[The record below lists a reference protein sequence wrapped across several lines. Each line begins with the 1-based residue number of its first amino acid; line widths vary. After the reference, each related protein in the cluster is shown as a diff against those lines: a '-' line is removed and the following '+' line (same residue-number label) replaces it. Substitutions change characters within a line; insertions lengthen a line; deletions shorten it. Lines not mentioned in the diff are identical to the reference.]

1 MLGNSDGSIII
12 EVDLNDKDY
21 ESRLK
26 SMEGKTKSFGT
37 QLKSLLS
44 AVGITKAVSAG
55 FNAMKSSIGSAMDR
69 IDTMVQF
76 TRTMT
81 TMTGSSKIAEQAL
94 AKIKETVTGTAYG
107 LDVAA
112 QSCQKFVTSGMSMDK
127 ATGQV
132 KTWADAVAFY
142 GDGTNETYANVT
154 DAIAKMVAQGK
165 VQGDQLDRLTDAGIP
180 AVQLFADAT
189 GQSFSDVREAL
200 SDGSIS
206 SEEFLNVLQD
216 AMEKGTDKFATI
228 DGAAKEAGASW
239 KGTFDNMKAAITRG
253 MVAIIE
259 SIDEVLQ
266 SNGLPTLK
274 EMIADVGKVME
285 KGLNYAAEH
294 LPELI
299 SLIKKLL
306 PVVISVG
313 SAFAAWKITNTVS
326 RASKSISGFFDLMS
340 NGNSL
345 MNTVFIKLGSGSG
358 AFSKLATSAIGA
370 GGGIKGLGSAL
381 VAAAGGPV
389 TLIVAAIAAVVAAF
403 VYFWNT
409 SEEFRQ
415 FWIDLWNGIVEWFSG
430 IIESIV
436 NFFTVTIPEAWESF
450 KTYLQELC
458 SSIVEWFQNAWN
470 SVIAFF
476 TETIPAWI
484 QSVIDWFNQIPYN
497 IGYMVGQIIG
507 HFIQWGID
515 LKNFVTED
523 IPAFI
528 NSVVE
533 WFKSLPG
540 KIWEWLKSAWEKV
553 KTWGSNIY
561 TSARDWVSKTID
573 SVVDW
578 FRSLPGK
585 IWTWLTNAVSKVR
598 DWGSNLWNT
607 GINAAKQLVD
617 SVVQKAKE
625 LPGKMVDIGINLIKG
640 LWEGIGSVKD
650 WILDK
655 ISGFCDGIVD
665 GMLDFF
671 GIHSPSRLLRDLVG
685 KMLPPGIAV
694 GFEMAMPKSTK
705 DILNEVDG
713 MNAELQKQVNASVND
728 IGVPLETNARITQQ
742 QSVVNAFPKTMQL
755 IRNGADR
762 ISLVLENGAEI
773 AHWLA
778 PEMGVE
784 LAELR

>member
-1 MLGNSDGSIII
+1 MATNDGEIII
-12 EVDLNDKDY
+12 ELQLQQDDFEKRLNAI
-21 ESRLK
+21 EH
-26 SMEGKTKSFGT
+26 KTQSFGSSIKRT
-37 QLKSLLS
+37 VAALGLGKI
-44 AVGITKAVSAG
+44 AKDFASAG
-55 FNAMKSSIGSAMDR
+55 ISFNASIEQYQTSFE
-69 IDTMVQF
+69 V
-76 TRTMT
+76 
-81 TMTGSSKIAEQAL
+81 MTGSAE
-94 AKIKETVTGTAYG
+94 
-107 LDVAA
+107 
-112 QSCQKFVTSGMSMDK
+112 K
-127 ATGQV
+127 ATQITQQL
-132 KTWADAVAFY
+132 KQIAANTPFELPQLADTTQLLMNY
-142 GDGTNETYANVT
+142 GFT
-154 DAIAKMVAQGK
+154 
-165 VQGDQLDRLTDAGIP
+165 
-180 AVQLFADAT
+180 AD
-189 GQSFSDVREAL
+189 
-200 SDGSIS
+200 
-206 SEEFLNVLQD
+206 D
-216 AMEKGTDKFATI
+216 AMEKMQMLGDISQGSADKMTRIATAYGQMSSAGKVSLEDVKQMI
-228 DGAAKEAGASW
+228 EAGFNPLQEISKSTGESMASLYDRISD
-239 KGTFDNMKAAITRG
+239 GSLTVDEITASMERSTSAG
-253 MVAIIE
+253 GKYF
-259 SIDEVLQ
+259 Q
-266 SNGLPTLK
+266 SMDKQSQTLNGKISTLK
-274 EMIADVGKVME
+274 DTFNEFAGKAMQGLSDVLSNTVIPALTGVLSHSDEIMAV
-285 KGLNYAAEH
+285 LNA
-294 LPELI
+294 
-299 SLIKKLL
+299 LL
-306 PVVISVG
+306 PVIVAVG
-313 SAFAAWKITNTVS
+313 SAFASWKIVNFIQDIPKMIGSVKTAILGVN
-326 RASKSISGFFDLMS
+326 ADLAA
-340 NGNSL
+340 NP
-345 MNTVFIKLGSGSG
+345 VG
-358 AFSKLATSAIGA
+358 AVVAAI
-370 GGGIKGLGSAL
+370 SAL
-381 VAAAGGPV
+381 VAV
-389 TLIVAAIAAVVAAF
+389 FL
-403 VYFWNT
+403 YLWNT

-415 FWIDLWNGIVEWFSG
+415 FWTDMWNGIVEWFSG

-450 KTYLQELC
+450 KTNLQELC
-458 SSIVEWFQNAWN
+458 SSIVQWFQDAWN

-484 QSVIDWFNQIPYN
+484 QSVIDWFNQLPYN

-671 GIHSPSRLLRDLVG
+671 NIGSPSKLMRDMIG
-685 KMLPPGIAV
+685 KWLPPGIAV
-694 GFEMAMPKSTK
+694 GFELAAPKASKDMTKEAGKMVK
-705 DILNEVDG
+705 DIQGQYDASIGGFTLENQLNV
-713 MNAELQKQVNASVND
+713 AKQA
-728 IGVPLETNARITQQ
+728 TIT
-742 QSVVNAFPKTMQL
+742 NAFPKTMQL
-755 IRNGADR
+755 VRNGVNEFR
-762 ISLVLENGAEI
+762 FVLDNGAEV

>member
-1 MLGNSDGSIII
+1 MATNDGEIII
-12 EVDLNDKDY
+12 ELQLQQDDFEKRLNAI
-21 ESRLK
+21 EH
-26 SMEGKTKSFGT
+26 KTQSFGSSIKRT
-37 QLKSLLS
+37 IAALGLGKL
-44 AVGITKAVSAG
+44 AKDFASAG
-55 FNAMKSSIGSAMDR
+55 ISFNASIEQYQTSFE
-69 IDTMVQF
+69 V
-76 TRTMT
+76 
-81 TMTGSSKIAEQAL
+81 MTGSAE
-94 AKIKETVTGTAYG
+94 
-107 LDVAA
+107 
-112 QSCQKFVTSGMSMDK
+112 K
-127 ATGQV
+127 ATQITQQL
-132 KTWADAVAFY
+132 KQIAANTPFELPQLADTTQLLMNY
-142 GDGTNETYANVT
+142 GFT
-154 DAIAKMVAQGK
+154 
-165 VQGDQLDRLTDAGIP
+165 
-180 AVQLFADAT
+180 AD
-189 GQSFSDVREAL
+189 
-200 SDGSIS
+200 
-206 SEEFLNVLQD
+206 D
-216 AMEKGTDKFATI
+216 AMEKMQMLGDISQGSADKMTRIATAYGQMSSAGKVSLEDVKQMI
-228 DGAAKEAGASW
+228 EAGFNPLQEISKSTGESMASLYDRISD
-239 KGTFDNMKAAITRG
+239 GSLSVDEITASMERSTSAG
-253 MVAIIE
+253 GKYF
-259 SIDEVLQ
+259 Q
-266 SNGLPTLK
+266 SMDKQSQTLNGKISTLK
-274 EMIADVGKVME
+274 DTFNEFAGKAMQGLSDVLSNTVIPALTGVLSHSDEIMAV
-285 KGLNYAAEH
+285 LNA
-294 LPELI
+294 
-299 SLIKKLL
+299 LL
-306 PVVISVG
+306 PVIVAVG
-313 SAFAAWKITNTVS
+313 SAFASWKIVN
-326 RASKSISGFFDLMS
+326 
-340 NGNSL
+340 
-345 MNTVFIKLGSGSG
+345 FIQDIPKMIGSVKTAILGVNAALAANPVG
-358 AFSKLATSAIGA
+358 AVVAAI
-370 GGGIKGLGSAL
+370 SAL
-381 VAAAGGPV
+381 VAV
-389 TLIVAAIAAVVAAF
+389 FL
-403 VYFWNT
+403 YLWNT

-415 FWIDLWNGIVEWFSG
+415 FWTDMWNGIVEWFSG

-450 KTYLQELC
+450 KTNLQELC
-458 SSIVEWFQNAWN
+458 DSIVQWFQDAWN

-484 QSVIDWFNQIPYN
+484 QSVIDWFNQLPYN

-671 GIHSPSRLLRDLVG
+671 NIGSPSKLMRDMIG
-685 KMLPPGIAV
+685 KWLPPGIAV
-694 GFEMAMPKSTK
+694 GFELAAPKASKDMTKEAGKMVK
-705 DILNEVDG
+705 DIQGQYDASIGGFTLENQLNV
-713 MNAELQKQVNASVND
+713 AKQA
-728 IGVPLETNARITQQ
+728 TIT
-742 QSVVNAFPKTMQL
+742 NAFPKTMQL
-755 IRNGADR
+755 VRNGVNEFR
-762 ISLVLENGAEI
+762 FVLDNGAEV

>member
-1 MLGNSDGSIII
+1 MATNDGEIII
-12 EVDLNDKDY
+12 ELQLQQDDFEKRLNAI
-21 ESRLK
+21 EH
-26 SMEGKTKSFGT
+26 KTQSFGSSIKRT
-37 QLKSLLS
+37 VAALGLGKI
-44 AVGITKAVSAG
+44 AKDFASAG
-55 FNAMKSSIGSAMDR
+55 ISFNASIEQYQTSFE
-69 IDTMVQF
+69 V
-76 TRTMT
+76 
-81 TMTGSSKIAEQAL
+81 MTGSAE
-94 AKIKETVTGTAYG
+94 
-107 LDVAA
+107 
-112 QSCQKFVTSGMSMDK
+112 K
-127 ATGQV
+127 ATQITQQL
-132 KTWADAVAFY
+132 KQIAANTPFELPQLADTTQLLMNY
-142 GDGTNETYANVT
+142 GFT
-154 DAIAKMVAQGK
+154 
-165 VQGDQLDRLTDAGIP
+165 
-180 AVQLFADAT
+180 AD
-189 GQSFSDVREAL
+189 
-200 SDGSIS
+200 
-206 SEEFLNVLQD
+206 D
-216 AMEKGTDKFATI
+216 AMEKMQMLGDISQGSADKMTRIATAYGQMSSAGKVSLEDVKQMI
-228 DGAAKEAGASW
+228 EAGFNPLQEISKSTGESMASLYDRISD
-239 KGTFDNMKAAITRG
+239 GSLSVDEITASMERSTSAG
-253 MVAIIE
+253 GKYF
-259 SIDEVLQ
+259 Q
-266 SNGLPTLK
+266 SMDKQSQTLNGKISTLK
-274 EMIADVGKVME
+274 DTFNEFAGKAMQGLSDVLSNTVIPALTGVLSHSDEIMAV
-285 KGLNYAAEH
+285 LNA
-294 LPELI
+294 
-299 SLIKKLL
+299 LL
-306 PVVISVG
+306 PVIVAVG
-313 SAFAAWKITNTVS
+313 SAFAAWKIVN
-326 RASKSISGFFDLMS
+326 
-340 NGNSL
+340 
-345 MNTVFIKLGSGSG
+345 FIQDIPKMVGSVKTAILGVNAALAANPVG
-358 AFSKLATSAIGA
+358 AVIAAI
-370 GGGIKGLGSAL
+370 SAL
-381 VAAAGGPV
+381 VAV
-389 TLIVAAIAAVVAAF
+389 FL
-403 VYFWNT
+403 YLWNT

-415 FWIDLWNGIVEWFSG
+415 FWTDMWNGIVEWFSG

-436 NFFTVTIPEAWESF
+436 NFFTVTIPEAWETF
-450 KTYLQELC
+450 KMNLQELC
-458 SSIVEWFQNAWN
+458 DSIVQWFQDAWN

-484 QSVIDWFNQIPYN
+484 QSVIDWFNQLPYN

-671 GIHSPSRLLRDLVG
+671 NIGSPSKLMRDMIG
-685 KMLPPGIAV
+685 KWLPPGIAV
-694 GFEMAMPKSTK
+694 GFELAAPKASKDMTKEAGKMVK
-705 DILNEVDG
+705 DIQGQYDASIGGFTLENQLNV
-713 MNAELQKQVNASVND
+713 AKQA
-728 IGVPLETNARITQQ
+728 TIT
-742 QSVVNAFPKTMQL
+742 NAFPKTMQL
-755 IRNGADR
+755 VRNGVNEFR
-762 ISLVLENGAEI
+762 FVLDNGAEV

>member
-1 MLGNSDGSIII
+1 MATNDGEIIIELQLQQDDFEKRLNAIEHKTQSFGSSIKRTVAALGLGKIAKDFASAGISFNASIEQYQTSFEVMTGSAEKAAQITQQLKQIAANTPFELPQLADTTQLLMNYGFTADDAMKKMQMLGDISQGSADKMTRIATAYGQMSSAGKVSLEDVKQMIEAGFNPLQEISKSTGESMASLYDRISDGSLS
-12 EVDLNDKDY
+12 VD
-21 ESRLK
+21 EITA
-26 SMEGKTKSFGT
+26 SMERST
-37 QLKSLLS
+37 
-44 AVGITKAVSAG
+44 SAG
-55 FNAMKSSIGSAMDR
+55 GKYF
-69 IDTMVQF
+69 Q
-76 TRTMT
+76 
-81 TMTGSSKIAEQAL
+81 
-94 AKIKETVTGTAYG
+94 
-107 LDVAA
+107 
-112 QSCQKFVTSGMSMDK
+112 SMDK
-127 ATGQV
+127 QSQTLNG
-132 KTWADAVAFY
+132 KISTLKDTF
-142 GDGTNETYANVT
+142 NEFAGK
-154 DAIAKMVAQGK
+154 AMQGLSD
-165 VQGDQLDRLTDAGIP
+165 VLSNTVIP
-180 AVQLFADAT
+180 ALT
-189 GQSFSDVREAL
+189 GVLSHSDEIMAV
-200 SDGSIS
+200 
-206 SEEFLNVLQD
+206 LN
-216 AMEKGTDKFATI
+216 A
-228 DGAAKEAGASW
+228 
-239 KGTFDNMKAAITRG
+239 
-253 MVAIIE
+253 
-259 SIDEVLQ
+259 
-266 SNGLPTLK
+266 
-274 EMIADVGKVME
+274 
-285 KGLNYAAEH
+285 
-294 LPELI
+294 
-299 SLIKKLL
+299 LL
-306 PVVISVG
+306 PVIVAVG
-313 SAFAAWKITNTVS
+313 SAFAAWKIVN
-326 RASKSISGFFDLMS
+326 
-340 NGNSL
+340 
-345 MNTVFIKLGSGSG
+345 FIQDIPKMVGSVKTAILGVNAALAANPVG
-358 AFSKLATSAIGA
+358 AVIAAI
-370 GGGIKGLGSAL
+370 SAL
-381 VAAAGGPV
+381 VAV
-389 TLIVAAIAAVVAAF
+389 FL
-403 VYFWNT
+403 YLWNT

-415 FWIDLWNGIVEWFSG
+415 FWTDMWNGIVEWFSG

-436 NFFTVTIPEAWESF
+436 NFFTVTIPEAWETF
-450 KTYLQELC
+450 KMNLQELC
-458 SSIVEWFQNAWN
+458 DSIVQWFQDAWN

-484 QSVIDWFNQIPYN
+484 QSVIDWFNQLPYN

-607 GINAAKQLVD
+607 GINAAKHLVD

-671 GIHSPSRLLRDLVG
+671 NIGSPSKLMRDMIG
-685 KMLPPGIAV
+685 KWLPPGIAV
-694 GFEMAMPKSTK
+694 GFELAAPKASKDMTKEAGKMVK
-705 DILNEVDG
+705 DIQGQYDASIGGFTLENQLNV
-713 MNAELQKQVNASVND
+713 AKQA
-728 IGVPLETNARITQQ
+728 TIT
-742 QSVVNAFPKTMQL
+742 NAFPKTMQL
-755 IRNGADR
+755 VRNGVNEFKF
-762 ISLVLENGAEI
+762 VLDNGAEV

>member
-1 MLGNSDGSIII
+1 MATNDGEIIIELQLQQDDFEKRLNAIEHKTQSFGSSIKRTVAALGLGKIAKDFASAGISFNASIEQYQTSFEVMTGSAEKAAQITQQLKQIAANTPFELPQLADTTQLLMNYGFTADDAMKKMQMLGDISQGSADKMTRIATAYGQMSSAGKVSLEDVKQMIEAGFNPLQEISKSTGESMASLYDRISDGSLS
-12 EVDLNDKDY
+12 VD
-21 ESRLK
+21 EITA
-26 SMEGKTKSFGT
+26 SMERST
-37 QLKSLLS
+37 
-44 AVGITKAVSAG
+44 SAG
-55 FNAMKSSIGSAMDR
+55 GKYF
-69 IDTMVQF
+69 Q
-76 TRTMT
+76 
-81 TMTGSSKIAEQAL
+81 
-94 AKIKETVTGTAYG
+94 
-107 LDVAA
+107 
-112 QSCQKFVTSGMSMDK
+112 SMDK
-127 ATGQV
+127 QSQTLNG
-132 KTWADAVAFY
+132 KISTLKDTF
-142 GDGTNETYANVT
+142 NEFAGK
-154 DAIAKMVAQGK
+154 AMQGLSD
-165 VQGDQLDRLTDAGIP
+165 VLSNTVIP
-180 AVQLFADAT
+180 ALT
-189 GQSFSDVREAL
+189 GVLSHSDEIMAV
-200 SDGSIS
+200 
-206 SEEFLNVLQD
+206 LN
-216 AMEKGTDKFATI
+216 A
-228 DGAAKEAGASW
+228 
-239 KGTFDNMKAAITRG
+239 
-253 MVAIIE
+253 
-259 SIDEVLQ
+259 
-266 SNGLPTLK
+266 
-274 EMIADVGKVME
+274 
-285 KGLNYAAEH
+285 
-294 LPELI
+294 
-299 SLIKKLL
+299 LL
-306 PVVISVG
+306 PVIVAVG
-313 SAFAAWKITNTVS
+313 SAFASWKIVY
-326 RASKSISGFFDLMS
+326 
-340 NGNSL
+340 
-345 MNTVFIKLGSGSG
+345 FIQDIPKMIGSVKTAILGVNAALAANPVG
-358 AFSKLATSAIGA
+358 AEVAAI
-370 GGGIKGLGSAL
+370 SAL
-381 VAAAGGPV
+381 VAV
-389 TLIVAAIAAVVAAF
+389 FL
-403 VYFWNT
+403 YLWNT

-415 FWIDLWNGIVEWFSG
+415 FWTDMWNGIVEWFSG

-436 NFFTVTIPEAWESF
+436 NFFTVTIPEAWETF
-450 KTYLQELC
+450 KMNLQELC
-458 SSIVEWFQNAWN
+458 DSIVQWFQDAWN

-484 QSVIDWFNQIPYN
+484 QSVIDWFNQLPYN

-671 GIHSPSRLLRDLVG
+671 NIGSPSKLMRDMIG
-685 KMLPPGIAV
+685 KWLPPGIAV
-694 GFEMAMPKSTK
+694 GFELAAPKASKDMTKEAGKMVK
-705 DILNEVDG
+705 DIQGQYDASIGGFTLENQLNV
-713 MNAELQKQVNASVND
+713 AKQA
-728 IGVPLETNARITQQ
+728 TIT
-742 QSVVNAFPKTMQL
+742 NAFPKTMQL
-755 IRNGADR
+755 VRNGVNEFKF
-762 ISLVLENGAEI
+762 VLDNGAEV

>member
-1 MLGNSDGSIII
+1 MATNDGEIIIELQLQQDDFEKRLNAIEHKTQSFGSSIKRTVAALGLGKIAKDFASAGISFNASIEQYQTSFEVMTGSAEKAAQITQQLKQIAANTPFELPQLADTTQLLMNYGFTADDAMKKMQMLGDISQGSADKMTRIATAYGQMSSAGKVSLEDVKQMIEAGFNPLQEISKSTGESMASLYDRISDGSLS
-12 EVDLNDKDY
+12 VD
-21 ESRLK
+21 EITA
-26 SMEGKTKSFGT
+26 SMERST
-37 QLKSLLS
+37 
-44 AVGITKAVSAG
+44 SAG
-55 FNAMKSSIGSAMDR
+55 GKYF
-69 IDTMVQF
+69 Q
-76 TRTMT
+76 
-81 TMTGSSKIAEQAL
+81 
-94 AKIKETVTGTAYG
+94 
-107 LDVAA
+107 
-112 QSCQKFVTSGMSMDK
+112 SMDK
-127 ATGQV
+127 QSQTLNG
-132 KTWADAVAFY
+132 KISTLKDTF
-142 GDGTNETYANVT
+142 NEFAGK
-154 DAIAKMVAQGK
+154 AMQGLSD
-165 VQGDQLDRLTDAGIP
+165 VLSNTVIP
-180 AVQLFADAT
+180 ALT
-189 GQSFSDVREAL
+189 GVLSHSDEIMAV
-200 SDGSIS
+200 
-206 SEEFLNVLQD
+206 LN
-216 AMEKGTDKFATI
+216 A
-228 DGAAKEAGASW
+228 
-239 KGTFDNMKAAITRG
+239 
-253 MVAIIE
+253 
-259 SIDEVLQ
+259 
-266 SNGLPTLK
+266 
-274 EMIADVGKVME
+274 
-285 KGLNYAAEH
+285 
-294 LPELI
+294 
-299 SLIKKLL
+299 LL
-306 PVVISVG
+306 PVIVAVG
-313 SAFAAWKITNTVS
+313 SAFASWKIVN
-326 RASKSISGFFDLMS
+326 
-340 NGNSL
+340 
-345 MNTVFIKLGSGSG
+345 FIQDIPKMVGSVKTAILGVNAALAANPVG
-358 AFSKLATSAIGA
+358 AVIAAI
-370 GGGIKGLGSAL
+370 SAL
-381 VAAAGGPV
+381 VAV
-389 TLIVAAIAAVVAAF
+389 FL
-403 VYFWNT
+403 YLWNT

-415 FWIDLWNGIVEWFSG
+415 FWTDMWNGIVEWFSG

-436 NFFTVTIPEAWESF
+436 NFFTVTIPEAWETF
-450 KTYLQELC
+450 KMNLQELC
-458 SSIVEWFQNAWN
+458 DSIVQWFQDAWN

-484 QSVIDWFNQIPYN
+484 QSVIDWFNQLPYN

-671 GIHSPSRLLRDLVG
+671 NIGSPSKLMRDMIG
-685 KMLPPGIAV
+685 KWLPPGIAV
-694 GFEMAMPKSTK
+694 GFELAAPKASKDMTKEAGKMVK
-705 DILNEVDG
+705 DIQGQYDASIGGFTLENQLNV
-713 MNAELQKQVNASVND
+713 AKQA
-728 IGVPLETNARITQQ
+728 TIT
-742 QSVVNAFPKTMQL
+742 NAFPKTMQL
-755 IRNGADR
+755 VRNGVNEFR
-762 ISLVLENGAEI
+762 FVLDNGAEV

>member
-1 MLGNSDGSIII
+1 MATNDGEIIIELQLQQDDFEKRLNAIEHKTQSFGSSIKRTVAALGLGKIAKDFASAGISFNASIEQYQTSFEVMTGSAEKAAQITQQLKQIAANTPFELPQLADTTQLLMNYGFTADDAMKKMQMLGDISQGSADKMTRIATAYGQMSSAGKVSLEDVKQMIEAGFNPLQEISKSTGESMASLYDRISDGSLS
-12 EVDLNDKDY
+12 VD
-21 ESRLK
+21 EITA
-26 SMEGKTKSFGT
+26 SMERST
-37 QLKSLLS
+37 
-44 AVGITKAVSAG
+44 SAG
-55 FNAMKSSIGSAMDR
+55 GKYF
-69 IDTMVQF
+69 Q
-76 TRTMT
+76 
-81 TMTGSSKIAEQAL
+81 
-94 AKIKETVTGTAYG
+94 
-107 LDVAA
+107 
-112 QSCQKFVTSGMSMDK
+112 SMDK
-127 ATGQV
+127 QSQTLNG
-132 KTWADAVAFY
+132 KISTLKDTF
-142 GDGTNETYANVT
+142 NEFAGK
-154 DAIAKMVAQGK
+154 AMQGLSD
-165 VQGDQLDRLTDAGIP
+165 VLSNTVIP
-180 AVQLFADAT
+180 ALT
-189 GQSFSDVREAL
+189 GVLSHSDEIMAV
-200 SDGSIS
+200 
-206 SEEFLNVLQD
+206 LN
-216 AMEKGTDKFATI
+216 A
-228 DGAAKEAGASW
+228 
-239 KGTFDNMKAAITRG
+239 
-253 MVAIIE
+253 
-259 SIDEVLQ
+259 
-266 SNGLPTLK
+266 
-274 EMIADVGKVME
+274 
-285 KGLNYAAEH
+285 
-294 LPELI
+294 
-299 SLIKKLL
+299 LL
-306 PVVISVG
+306 PVIVAVG
-313 SAFAAWKITNTVS
+313 SAFAAWKIVN
-326 RASKSISGFFDLMS
+326 
-340 NGNSL
+340 
-345 MNTVFIKLGSGSG
+345 FIQDIPKMVGSVKTAILGVNAALAANPVG
-358 AFSKLATSAIGA
+358 AVVAAI
-370 GGGIKGLGSAL
+370 SAL
-381 VAAAGGPV
+381 VAV
-389 TLIVAAIAAVVAAF
+389 FL
-403 VYFWNT
+403 YLWNT

-415 FWIDLWNGIVEWFSG
+415 FWTDMWNGIVEWFSG
-430 IIESIV
+430 IIDSIV

-450 KTYLQELC
+450 KTNLQELC
-458 SSIVEWFQNAWN
+458 DSIVQWFQDAWN

-484 QSVIDWFNQIPYN
+484 QSVIDWFNQLPYN

-671 GIHSPSRLLRDLVG
+671 NIGSPSKLMRDMIG
-685 KMLPPGIAV
+685 KWLPPGIAV
-694 GFEMAMPKSTK
+694 GFELAAPKASKDMTKEAGKMVK
-705 DILNEVDG
+705 DIQGQYDASIGGFTLENQLNV
-713 MNAELQKQVNASVND
+713 AKQA
-728 IGVPLETNARITQQ
+728 TIT
-742 QSVVNAFPKTMQL
+742 NAFPKTMQL
-755 IRNGADR
+755 VRNGVNEFR
-762 ISLVLENGAEI
+762 FVLDNGAEV

>member
-1 MLGNSDGSIII
+1 MATNDGEIII
-12 EVDLNDKDY
+12 ELQLQQDDFEKRLNAI
-21 ESRLK
+21 EH
-26 SMEGKTKSFGT
+26 KTQSFGSSIKRT
-37 QLKSLLS
+37 IAALGLGKL
-44 AVGITKAVSAG
+44 AKDFASAG
-55 FNAMKSSIGSAMDR
+55 ISFNASIEQYQTSFE
-69 IDTMVQF
+69 V
-76 TRTMT
+76 
-81 TMTGSSKIAEQAL
+81 MTGSAE
-94 AKIKETVTGTAYG
+94 
-107 LDVAA
+107 
-112 QSCQKFVTSGMSMDK
+112 K
-127 ATGQV
+127 ATQITQQL
-132 KTWADAVAFY
+132 KQIAANTPFELPQLADTTQLLMNY
-142 GDGTNETYANVT
+142 GFT
-154 DAIAKMVAQGK
+154 
-165 VQGDQLDRLTDAGIP
+165 
-180 AVQLFADAT
+180 AD
-189 GQSFSDVREAL
+189 
-200 SDGSIS
+200 
-206 SEEFLNVLQD
+206 D
-216 AMEKGTDKFATI
+216 AMEKMQMLGDISQGSADKMTRIATAYGQMSSAGKVSLEDVKQMI
-228 DGAAKEAGASW
+228 EAGFNPLQEISKSTGESMASLYDRISD
-239 KGTFDNMKAAITRG
+239 GSLSVDEITASMERSTSAG
-253 MVAIIE
+253 GKYF
-259 SIDEVLQ
+259 Q
-266 SNGLPTLK
+266 SMDKQSQTLNGKISTLK
-274 EMIADVGKVME
+274 DTFNEFAGKAMQGLSDVLSNTVIPALTGVLSHSDEIMAV
-285 KGLNYAAEH
+285 LNA
-294 LPELI
+294 
-299 SLIKKLL
+299 LL
-306 PVVISVG
+306 PVIVAVG
-313 SAFAAWKITNTVS
+313 SAFASWKIVN
-326 RASKSISGFFDLMS
+326 
-340 NGNSL
+340 
-345 MNTVFIKLGSGSG
+345 FIQDIPKMIGSVKTAILGVNAALAANPVG
-358 AFSKLATSAIGA
+358 AVVAAI
-370 GGGIKGLGSAL
+370 SAL
-381 VAAAGGPV
+381 VAV
-389 TLIVAAIAAVVAAF
+389 FL
-403 VYFWNT
+403 YLWNT

-415 FWIDLWNGIVEWFSG
+415 FWTDMWNGIVEWFSG

-436 NFFTVTIPEAWESF
+436 NFFTVTIPEAWETF
-450 KTYLQELC
+450 KMNLQELC
-458 SSIVEWFQNAWN
+458 DSIVQWFQDAWN

-484 QSVIDWFNQIPYN
+484 QSVIDWFNQLPYN

-671 GIHSPSRLLRDLVG
+671 NIGSPSKLMRDMIG
-685 KMLPPGIAV
+685 KWLPPGIAV
-694 GFEMAMPKSTK
+694 GFELAAPKASKDMTKEAGKMVK
-705 DILNEVDG
+705 DIQGQYDASIGGFTLENQLNV
-713 MNAELQKQVNASVND
+713 AKQA
-728 IGVPLETNARITQQ
+728 TIT
-742 QSVVNAFPKTMQL
+742 NAFPKTMQL
-755 IRNGADR
+755 VRNGVNEFKF
-762 ISLVLENGAEI
+762 VLDNGAEV

>member
-1 MLGNSDGSIII
+1 MATNDGEIIIELQLQQDDFEKRLNAIEHKTQSFGSSIKRTVAALGLGKIAKDFASAGISFNASIEQYQTSFEVMTGSAEKATQITQQLKQIAANTPFELPQLADTTQLLMNYGFTADDAMKKMQMLGDISQGSADKMTRIATAYGQMSSAGKVSLEDVKQMIEAGFNPLQEISKSTGESMASLYDRISDGSLS
-12 EVDLNDKDY
+12 VD
-21 ESRLK
+21 EITA
-26 SMEGKTKSFGT
+26 SMERST
-37 QLKSLLS
+37 
-44 AVGITKAVSAG
+44 SAG
-55 FNAMKSSIGSAMDR
+55 GKYF
-69 IDTMVQF
+69 Q
-76 TRTMT
+76 
-81 TMTGSSKIAEQAL
+81 
-94 AKIKETVTGTAYG
+94 
-107 LDVAA
+107 
-112 QSCQKFVTSGMSMDK
+112 SMDK
-127 ATGQV
+127 QSQTLNG
-132 KTWADAVAFY
+132 KISTLKDTF
-142 GDGTNETYANVT
+142 NEFAGK
-154 DAIAKMVAQGK
+154 AMQGLSD
-165 VQGDQLDRLTDAGIP
+165 VLSNTVIP
-180 AVQLFADAT
+180 ALT
-189 GQSFSDVREAL
+189 GVLSHSDEIMAV
-200 SDGSIS
+200 
-206 SEEFLNVLQD
+206 LN
-216 AMEKGTDKFATI
+216 A
-228 DGAAKEAGASW
+228 
-239 KGTFDNMKAAITRG
+239 
-253 MVAIIE
+253 
-259 SIDEVLQ
+259 
-266 SNGLPTLK
+266 
-274 EMIADVGKVME
+274 
-285 KGLNYAAEH
+285 
-294 LPELI
+294 
-299 SLIKKLL
+299 LL
-306 PVVISVG
+306 PVIVAVG
-313 SAFAAWKITNTVS
+313 SAFASWKIVN
-326 RASKSISGFFDLMS
+326 
-340 NGNSL
+340 
-345 MNTVFIKLGSGSG
+345 FIQDIPKMIGSVKTAILGVNAALAANPVG
-358 AFSKLATSAIGA
+358 AVVAAI
-370 GGGIKGLGSAL
+370 SAL
-381 VAAAGGPV
+381 VAV
-389 TLIVAAIAAVVAAF
+389 FL
-403 VYFWNT
+403 YLWNT

-415 FWIDLWNGIVEWFSG
+415 FWTDMWNGIVEWFSG

-450 KTYLQELC
+450 KTNLQELC
-458 SSIVEWFQNAWN
+458 DSIVQWFQDAWN

-484 QSVIDWFNQIPYN
+484 QSVIDWFNQLPYN

-671 GIHSPSRLLRDLVG
+671 NIGSPSKLMRDMIG
-685 KMLPPGIAV
+685 KWLPPGIAV
-694 GFEMAMPKSTK
+694 GFELAAPKASKDMTKEAGKMVK
-705 DILNEVDG
+705 DIQGQYDASIGGFTLENQLNV
-713 MNAELQKQVNASVND
+713 AKQA
-728 IGVPLETNARITQQ
+728 TIT
-742 QSVVNAFPKTMQL
+742 NAFPKTMQL
-755 IRNGADR
+755 VRNGVNEFKF
-762 ISLVLENGAEI
+762 VLDNGAEV

>member
-1 MLGNSDGSIII
+1 MATNDGEIIIELQLQQDDFEKRLNAIEHKTQSFGSSIKRTVAALGLGKIAKDFASAGISFNASIEQYQTSFEVMTGSAEKAAQITQQLKQIAANTPFELPQLADTTQLLMNYGFTADDAMKKMQMLGDISQGSADKMTRIATAYGQMSSAGKVSLEDVKQMIEAGFNPLQEISKSTGESMASLYDRISDGSLS
-12 EVDLNDKDY
+12 VD
-21 ESRLK
+21 EITA
-26 SMEGKTKSFGT
+26 SMERST
-37 QLKSLLS
+37 
-44 AVGITKAVSAG
+44 SAG
-55 FNAMKSSIGSAMDR
+55 GKYF
-69 IDTMVQF
+69 Q
-76 TRTMT
+76 
-81 TMTGSSKIAEQAL
+81 
-94 AKIKETVTGTAYG
+94 
-107 LDVAA
+107 
-112 QSCQKFVTSGMSMDK
+112 SMDK
-127 ATGQV
+127 QSQTLNG
-132 KTWADAVAFY
+132 KISTLKDTF
-142 GDGTNETYANVT
+142 NEFAGK
-154 DAIAKMVAQGK
+154 AMQGLSD
-165 VQGDQLDRLTDAGIP
+165 VLSNTVIP
-180 AVQLFADAT
+180 ALT
-189 GQSFSDVREAL
+189 GVLSHSDEIMAV
-200 SDGSIS
+200 
-206 SEEFLNVLQD
+206 LN
-216 AMEKGTDKFATI
+216 A
-228 DGAAKEAGASW
+228 
-239 KGTFDNMKAAITRG
+239 
-253 MVAIIE
+253 
-259 SIDEVLQ
+259 
-266 SNGLPTLK
+266 
-274 EMIADVGKVME
+274 
-285 KGLNYAAEH
+285 
-294 LPELI
+294 
-299 SLIKKLL
+299 LL
-306 PVVISVG
+306 PVIVAVG
-313 SAFAAWKITNTVS
+313 SAFAAWKIVN
-326 RASKSISGFFDLMS
+326 
-340 NGNSL
+340 
-345 MNTVFIKLGSGSG
+345 FIQDIPKMVGSVKTAILGVNAALAANPVG
-358 AFSKLATSAIGA
+358 AVVAAI
-370 GGGIKGLGSAL
+370 SAL
-381 VAAAGGPV
+381 VAV
-389 TLIVAAIAAVVAAF
+389 FL
-403 VYFWNT
+403 YLWNT

-415 FWIDLWNGIVEWFSG
+415 FWTDMWNGIVEWFSG
-430 IIESIV
+430 IIDSIV
-436 NFFTVTIPEAWESF
+436 NFFTVTIPEAWETF
-450 KTYLQELC
+450 KMNLQELC
-458 SSIVEWFQNAWN
+458 DSIVQWFQDAWN

-484 QSVIDWFNQIPYN
+484 QSVIDWFNQLPYN

-671 GIHSPSRLLRDLVG
+671 NIGSPSKLMRDMIG
-685 KMLPPGIAV
+685 KWLPPGIAV
-694 GFEMAMPKSTK
+694 GFELAAPKASKDMTKEAGKMVK
-705 DILNEVDG
+705 DIQGQYDASIGGFTLENQLNV
-713 MNAELQKQVNASVND
+713 AKQA
-728 IGVPLETNARITQQ
+728 TIT
-742 QSVVNAFPKTMQL
+742 NAFPKTMQL
-755 IRNGADR
+755 VRNGVNEFKF
-762 ISLVLENGAEI
+762 VLDNGAEV

>member
-1 MLGNSDGSIII
+1 MATNDGEIIIELQLQQDDFEKRLNAIEHKTQSFGSSIKRTVAALGLGKIAKDFASAGISFNASIEQYQTSFEVMTGSAEKAAQITQQLKQIAANTPFELPQLADTTQLLMNYGFTADDAMKKMQMLGDISQGSADKMTRIATAYGQMSSAGKVSLEDVKQMIEAGFNPLQEISKSTGESMASLYDRISDGSLS
-12 EVDLNDKDY
+12 VD
-21 ESRLK
+21 EITA
-26 SMEGKTKSFGT
+26 SMERST
-37 QLKSLLS
+37 
-44 AVGITKAVSAG
+44 SAG
-55 FNAMKSSIGSAMDR
+55 GKYF
-69 IDTMVQF
+69 Q
-76 TRTMT
+76 
-81 TMTGSSKIAEQAL
+81 
-94 AKIKETVTGTAYG
+94 
-107 LDVAA
+107 
-112 QSCQKFVTSGMSMDK
+112 SMDK
-127 ATGQV
+127 QSQTLNG
-132 KTWADAVAFY
+132 KISTLKDTF
-142 GDGTNETYANVT
+142 NEFAGK
-154 DAIAKMVAQGK
+154 AMQGLSD
-165 VQGDQLDRLTDAGIP
+165 VLSNTVIP
-180 AVQLFADAT
+180 ALT
-189 GQSFSDVREAL
+189 GVLSHSDEIMAV
-200 SDGSIS
+200 
-206 SEEFLNVLQD
+206 LN
-216 AMEKGTDKFATI
+216 A
-228 DGAAKEAGASW
+228 
-239 KGTFDNMKAAITRG
+239 
-253 MVAIIE
+253 
-259 SIDEVLQ
+259 
-266 SNGLPTLK
+266 
-274 EMIADVGKVME
+274 
-285 KGLNYAAEH
+285 
-294 LPELI
+294 
-299 SLIKKLL
+299 LL
-306 PVVISVG
+306 PVIVAVG
-313 SAFAAWKITNTVS
+313 SAFAAWKIVN
-326 RASKSISGFFDLMS
+326 
-340 NGNSL
+340 
-345 MNTVFIKLGSGSG
+345 FIQDIPKMVGSVKTAILGVNAALAANPVG
-358 AFSKLATSAIGA
+358 AVIAAI
-370 GGGIKGLGSAL
+370 SAL
-381 VAAAGGPV
+381 VAV
-389 TLIVAAIAAVVAAF
+389 FL
-403 VYFWNT
+403 YLWNT

-415 FWIDLWNGIVEWFSG
+415 FWTDMWNGIVEWFSG

-436 NFFTVTIPEAWESF
+436 NFFTVTIPEAWETF
-450 KTYLQELC
+450 KMNLQELC
-458 SSIVEWFQNAWN
+458 DSIVQWFQDAWN

-484 QSVIDWFNQIPYN
+484 QSVIDWFNQLPYN

-585 IWTWLTNAVSKVR
+585 IWTWLTNAMSKVR

-671 GIHSPSRLLRDLVG
+671 NIGSPSKLMRDMIG
-685 KMLPPGIAV
+685 KWLPPGIAV
-694 GFEMAMPKSTK
+694 GFELAAPKASKDMTKEAGKMVK
-705 DILNEVDG
+705 DIQGQYDASIGGFTLENQLNV
-713 MNAELQKQVNASVND
+713 AKQA
-728 IGVPLETNARITQQ
+728 TIT
-742 QSVVNAFPKTMQL
+742 NAFPKTMQL
-755 IRNGADR
+755 VRNGVNEFKF
-762 ISLVLENGAEI
+762 VLDNGAEV

>member
-1 MLGNSDGSIII
+1 MATNDGEIII
-12 EVDLNDKDY
+12 ELQLQQDDFEKRLNAI
-21 ESRLK
+21 EH
-26 SMEGKTKSFGT
+26 KTQSFGSSIKRT
-37 QLKSLLS
+37 IAALGLGKL
-44 AVGITKAVSAG
+44 AKDFASAG
-55 FNAMKSSIGSAMDR
+55 ISFNASIEQYQTSFE
-69 IDTMVQF
+69 V
-76 TRTMT
+76 
-81 TMTGSSKIAEQAL
+81 MTGSAE
-94 AKIKETVTGTAYG
+94 
-107 LDVAA
+107 
-112 QSCQKFVTSGMSMDK
+112 K
-127 ATGQV
+127 ATQITQQL
-132 KTWADAVAFY
+132 KQIAANTPFELPQLADTTQLLMNY
-142 GDGTNETYANVT
+142 GFT
-154 DAIAKMVAQGK
+154 
-165 VQGDQLDRLTDAGIP
+165 
-180 AVQLFADAT
+180 AD
-189 GQSFSDVREAL
+189 
-200 SDGSIS
+200 
-206 SEEFLNVLQD
+206 D
-216 AMEKGTDKFATI
+216 AMEKMQMLGDISQGSADKMTRIATAYGQMSSAGKVSLEDVKQMI
-228 DGAAKEAGASW
+228 EAGFNPLQEISKSTGESMASLYDRISD
-239 KGTFDNMKAAITRG
+239 GSLSVDEITASMERSTSAG
-253 MVAIIE
+253 GKYF
-259 SIDEVLQ
+259 Q
-266 SNGLPTLK
+266 SMDKQSQTLNGKISTLK
-274 EMIADVGKVME
+274 DTFNEFAGKAMQGLSDVLSNTVIPALTGVLSHSDEIMAV
-285 KGLNYAAEH
+285 LNA
-294 LPELI
+294 
-299 SLIKKLL
+299 LL
-306 PVVISVG
+306 PVIVAVG
-313 SAFAAWKITNTVS
+313 SAFAAWKIVN
-326 RASKSISGFFDLMS
+326 
-340 NGNSL
+340 
-345 MNTVFIKLGSGSG
+345 FIQDIPKMIGSVKTAILGVNAALAANPVG
-358 AFSKLATSAIGA
+358 AVVAAI
-370 GGGIKGLGSAL
+370 SAL
-381 VAAAGGPV
+381 VAV
-389 TLIVAAIAAVVAAF
+389 FL
-403 VYFWNT
+403 YLWNT

-415 FWIDLWNGIVEWFSG
+415 FWTDMWNGIVEWFSG
-430 IIESIV
+430 IIDSIV

-450 KTYLQELC
+450 KTNLQELC
-458 SSIVEWFQNAWN
+458 SSIVQWFQDAWN

-484 QSVIDWFNQIPYN
+484 QSVIDWFNQLPYN

-671 GIHSPSRLLRDLVG
+671 NIGSPSKLMRDMIG
-685 KMLPPGIAV
+685 KWLPPGIAV
-694 GFEMAMPKSTK
+694 GFELAAPKASKDMTKEAGKMVK
-705 DILNEVDG
+705 DIQGQYDASIGGFTLENQLNV
-713 MNAELQKQVNASVND
+713 AKQA
-728 IGVPLETNARITQQ
+728 TIT
-742 QSVVNAFPKTMQL
+742 NAFPKTMQL
-755 IRNGADR
+755 VRNGVNEFR
-762 ISLVLENGAEI
+762 FVLDNGAEV

>member
-1 MLGNSDGSIII
+1 MATNDGEIIIELQLQQDDFEKRLNAIEHKTQSFGSSIKRTVAALGLGKIAKDFASAGISFNASIEQYQTSFEVMTGSAEKAAQITQQLKQIAANTPFELPQLADTTQLLMNYGFTADDAMKKMQMLGDISQGSADKMTRIATAYGQMSSAGKVSLEDVKQMIEAGFNPLQEISKSTGESMASLYDRISDGSLS
-12 EVDLNDKDY
+12 VD
-21 ESRLK
+21 EITA
-26 SMEGKTKSFGT
+26 SMERST
-37 QLKSLLS
+37 
-44 AVGITKAVSAG
+44 SAG
-55 FNAMKSSIGSAMDR
+55 GKYF
-69 IDTMVQF
+69 Q
-76 TRTMT
+76 
-81 TMTGSSKIAEQAL
+81 
-94 AKIKETVTGTAYG
+94 
-107 LDVAA
+107 
-112 QSCQKFVTSGMSMDK
+112 SMDK
-127 ATGQV
+127 QSQTLNG
-132 KTWADAVAFY
+132 KISTLKDTF
-142 GDGTNETYANVT
+142 NEFAGK
-154 DAIAKMVAQGK
+154 AMQGLSD
-165 VQGDQLDRLTDAGIP
+165 VLSNTVIP
-180 AVQLFADAT
+180 ALT
-189 GQSFSDVREAL
+189 GVLSHSDEIMAV
-200 SDGSIS
+200 
-206 SEEFLNVLQD
+206 LN
-216 AMEKGTDKFATI
+216 A
-228 DGAAKEAGASW
+228 
-239 KGTFDNMKAAITRG
+239 
-253 MVAIIE
+253 
-259 SIDEVLQ
+259 
-266 SNGLPTLK
+266 
-274 EMIADVGKVME
+274 
-285 KGLNYAAEH
+285 
-294 LPELI
+294 
-299 SLIKKLL
+299 LL
-306 PVVISVG
+306 PVIVAVG
-313 SAFAAWKITNTVS
+313 SAFAAWKIVN
-326 RASKSISGFFDLMS
+326 
-340 NGNSL
+340 
-345 MNTVFIKLGSGSG
+345 FIQDIPKMVGSVKTAILGVNAALAANPVG
-358 AFSKLATSAIGA
+358 AVIAAI
-370 GGGIKGLGSAL
+370 SAL
-381 VAAAGGPV
+381 VAV
-389 TLIVAAIAAVVAAF
+389 FL
-403 VYFWNT
+403 YLWNT

-415 FWIDLWNGIVEWFSG
+415 FWTDMWNGIVEWFSG

-450 KTYLQELC
+450 KTNLQELC
-458 SSIVEWFQNAWN
+458 DSIVQWFQDAWN

-484 QSVIDWFNQIPYN
+484 QSVIDWFNQLPYN

-671 GIHSPSRLLRDLVG
+671 NIGSPSKLMRDMIG
-685 KMLPPGIAV
+685 KWLPPGIAV
-694 GFEMAMPKSTK
+694 GFELAAPKASKDMTKEAGKMVK
-705 DILNEVDG
+705 DIQGQYDASIGGFTLENQLNV
-713 MNAELQKQVNASVND
+713 AKQA
-728 IGVPLETNARITQQ
+728 TIT
-742 QSVVNAFPKTMQL
+742 NAFPKTMQL
-755 IRNGADR
+755 VRNGVNEFR
-762 ISLVLENGAEI
+762 FVLDNGAEV

>member
-1 MLGNSDGSIII
+1 MATNDGEIII
-12 EVDLNDKDY
+12 ELQLQQDDFEKRLNAI
-21 ESRLK
+21 EH
-26 SMEGKTKSFGT
+26 KTQSFGSSIKRT
-37 QLKSLLS
+37 IAALGLGKL
-44 AVGITKAVSAG
+44 AKDFASAG
-55 FNAMKSSIGSAMDR
+55 ISFNASIEQYQTSFE
-69 IDTMVQF
+69 V
-76 TRTMT
+76 
-81 TMTGSSKIAEQAL
+81 MTGSAE
-94 AKIKETVTGTAYG
+94 
-107 LDVAA
+107 
-112 QSCQKFVTSGMSMDK
+112 K
-127 ATGQV
+127 ATQITQQL
-132 KTWADAVAFY
+132 KQIAANTPFELPQLADTTQLLMNY
-142 GDGTNETYANVT
+142 GFT
-154 DAIAKMVAQGK
+154 
-165 VQGDQLDRLTDAGIP
+165 
-180 AVQLFADAT
+180 AD
-189 GQSFSDVREAL
+189 
-200 SDGSIS
+200 
-206 SEEFLNVLQD
+206 D
-216 AMEKGTDKFATI
+216 AMEKMQMLGDISQGSADKMTRIATAYGQMSSAGKVSLEDVKQMI
-228 DGAAKEAGASW
+228 EAGFNPLQEISKSTGESMASLYDRISD
-239 KGTFDNMKAAITRG
+239 GSLSVDEITASMERSTSAG
-253 MVAIIE
+253 GKYF
-259 SIDEVLQ
+259 Q
-266 SNGLPTLK
+266 SMDKQSQTLNGKISTLK
-274 EMIADVGKVME
+274 DTFNEFAGKAMQ
-285 KGLNYAAEH
+285 GLSAVLSNTVIPALTGVLSHSDEIMAV
-294 LPELI
+294 LNA
-299 SLIKKLL
+299 LL
-306 PVVISVG
+306 PVIVAVG
-313 SAFAAWKITNTVS
+313 SAFASWKIVN
-326 RASKSISGFFDLMS
+326 
-340 NGNSL
+340 
-345 MNTVFIKLGSGSG
+345 FIQDIPKMIGSVKTAILGVNAALAANPVG
-358 AFSKLATSAIGA
+358 AVIAAI
-370 GGGIKGLGSAL
+370 SAL
-381 VAAAGGPV
+381 VAV
-389 TLIVAAIAAVVAAF
+389 FL
-403 VYFWNT
+403 YLWNT

-415 FWIDLWNGIVEWFSG
+415 FWTDMWNGIVEWFSG

-436 NFFTVTIPEAWESF
+436 NFFTVTIPEAWETF
-450 KTYLQELC
+450 KMNLQELC
-458 SSIVEWFQNAWN
+458 DSIVQWFQDAWN

-484 QSVIDWFNQIPYN
+484 QSVIDWFNQLPYN

-671 GIHSPSRLLRDLVG
+671 NIGSPSKLMRDMIG
-685 KMLPPGIAV
+685 KWLPPGIAV
-694 GFEMAMPKSTK
+694 GFELAAPKASKDMTKEAGKMVK
-705 DILNEVDG
+705 DIQGQYDASIGGFTLENQLNV
-713 MNAELQKQVNASVND
+713 AKQA
-728 IGVPLETNARITQQ
+728 TIT
-742 QSVVNAFPKTMQL
+742 NAFPKTMQL
-755 IRNGADR
+755 VRNGVNEFKF
-762 ISLVLENGAEI
+762 VLDNGAEV

>member
-1 MLGNSDGSIII
+1 MATNDGEIII
-12 EVDLNDKDY
+12 ELQLQQDDFEKRLNAI
-21 ESRLK
+21 EH
-26 SMEGKTKSFGT
+26 KTQSFGSSIKRT
-37 QLKSLLS
+37 IAALGLGKL
-44 AVGITKAVSAG
+44 AKDFASAG
-55 FNAMKSSIGSAMDR
+55 ISFNASIEQYQTSFE
-69 IDTMVQF
+69 V
-76 TRTMT
+76 
-81 TMTGSSKIAEQAL
+81 MTGSAE
-94 AKIKETVTGTAYG
+94 
-107 LDVAA
+107 
-112 QSCQKFVTSGMSMDK
+112 K
-127 ATGQV
+127 ATQITQQL
-132 KTWADAVAFY
+132 KQIAANTPFELPQLADTTQLLMNY
-142 GDGTNETYANVT
+142 GFT
-154 DAIAKMVAQGK
+154 
-165 VQGDQLDRLTDAGIP
+165 
-180 AVQLFADAT
+180 AD
-189 GQSFSDVREAL
+189 
-200 SDGSIS
+200 
-206 SEEFLNVLQD
+206 D
-216 AMEKGTDKFATI
+216 AMEKMQMLGDISQGSADKMTRIATAYGQMSSAGKVSLEDVKQMI
-228 DGAAKEAGASW
+228 EAGFNPLQEISKSTGESMASLYDRISD
-239 KGTFDNMKAAITRG
+239 GSLSVDEITASMERSTSAG
-253 MVAIIE
+253 GKYF
-259 SIDEVLQ
+259 Q
-266 SNGLPTLK
+266 SMDKQSQTLNGKISTLK
-274 EMIADVGKVME
+274 DTFNEFAGKAMQGLSDVLSNTVIPALTGVLSHSDEIMAV
-285 KGLNYAAEH
+285 LNA
-294 LPELI
+294 
-299 SLIKKLL
+299 LL
-306 PVVISVG
+306 PVIVAVG
-313 SAFAAWKITNTVS
+313 SAFASWKIVN
-326 RASKSISGFFDLMS
+326 
-340 NGNSL
+340 
-345 MNTVFIKLGSGSG
+345 FIQDIPKMIGSVKTAILGVNAALAANPVG
-358 AFSKLATSAIGA
+358 AVVAAI
-370 GGGIKGLGSAL
+370 SAL
-381 VAAAGGPV
+381 VAV
-389 TLIVAAIAAVVAAF
+389 FL
-403 VYFWNT
+403 YLWNT

-415 FWIDLWNGIVEWFSG
+415 FWTEMWNSIVEWFSG

-450 KTYLQELC
+450 KTNLQELC
-458 SSIVEWFQNAWN
+458 SSIVQWFQDAWN

-484 QSVIDWFNQIPYN
+484 QSVIDWFKQLPYN

-515 LKNFVTED
+515 LKNFVAED

-671 GIHSPSRLLRDLVG
+671 NIGSPSKLMRDMIG
-685 KMLPPGIAV
+685 KWLPPGIAV
-694 GFEMAMPKSTK
+694 GFELAAPKASKDMTKEAGKMVK
-705 DILNEVDG
+705 DIQGQYDASIGGFTLENQLNV
-713 MNAELQKQVNASVND
+713 AKQA
-728 IGVPLETNARITQQ
+728 TIT
-742 QSVVNAFPKTMQL
+742 NAFPKTMQL
-755 IRNGADR
+755 IRNRADR

>member
-1 MLGNSDGSIII
+1 MATNDGEIII
-12 EVDLNDKDY
+12 ELQLQQDDFEKRLNAI
-21 ESRLK
+21 EH
-26 SMEGKTKSFGT
+26 KTQSFGSSIKRT
-37 QLKSLLS
+37 IAALGLGKL
-44 AVGITKAVSAG
+44 AKDFASAG
-55 FNAMKSSIGSAMDR
+55 ISFNASIEQYQTSFE
-69 IDTMVQF
+69 V
-76 TRTMT
+76 
-81 TMTGSSKIAEQAL
+81 MTGSAE
-94 AKIKETVTGTAYG
+94 
-107 LDVAA
+107 
-112 QSCQKFVTSGMSMDK
+112 K
-127 ATGQV
+127 ATQITQQL
-132 KTWADAVAFY
+132 KQIAANTPFELPQLADTTQLLMNY
-142 GDGTNETYANVT
+142 GFT
-154 DAIAKMVAQGK
+154 
-165 VQGDQLDRLTDAGIP
+165 
-180 AVQLFADAT
+180 AD
-189 GQSFSDVREAL
+189 
-200 SDGSIS
+200 
-206 SEEFLNVLQD
+206 D
-216 AMEKGTDKFATI
+216 AMEKMQMLGDISQGSADKMTRIATAYGQMSSAGKVSLEDVKQMI
-228 DGAAKEAGASW
+228 EAGFNPLQEISKSTGESMASLYDRISD
-239 KGTFDNMKAAITRG
+239 GSLSVDEITASMERSTSAG
-253 MVAIIE
+253 GKYF
-259 SIDEVLQ
+259 Q
-266 SNGLPTLK
+266 SMDKQSQTLNGKISTLK
-274 EMIADVGKVME
+274 DTFNEFAGKAMQGLSDVLSNTVIPALTGVLSHSDEIMAV
-285 KGLNYAAEH
+285 LNA
-294 LPELI
+294 
-299 SLIKKLL
+299 LL
-306 PVVISVG
+306 PVIVAVG
-313 SAFAAWKITNTVS
+313 SAFASWKIVN
-326 RASKSISGFFDLMS
+326 
-340 NGNSL
+340 
-345 MNTVFIKLGSGSG
+345 FIQDIPKMIGSVKTAILGVNAALAANPVG
-358 AFSKLATSAIGA
+358 AVVAAI
-370 GGGIKGLGSAL
+370 SAL
-381 VAAAGGPV
+381 VAV
-389 TLIVAAIAAVVAAF
+389 FL
-403 VYFWNT
+403 YLWNT

-415 FWIDLWNGIVEWFSG
+415 FWTDMWNGIVEWFSG

-450 KTYLQELC
+450 KTNLQELC
-458 SSIVEWFQNAWN
+458 DSIVQWFQDAWN

-484 QSVIDWFNQIPYN
+484 QSVIDWFNQLPYN

-515 LKNFVTED
+515 LNNFVTED

-671 GIHSPSRLLRDLVG
+671 NIGSPSKLMRDMIG
-685 KMLPPGIAV
+685 KWLPPGIAV
-694 GFEMAMPKSTK
+694 GFELAAPKASKDMTKEAGKMVK
-705 DILNEVDG
+705 DIQGQYDASIGGFTLENQLNV
-713 MNAELQKQVNASVND
+713 AKQA
-728 IGVPLETNARITQQ
+728 TIT
-742 QSVVNAFPKTMQL
+742 NAFPKTMQL
-755 IRNGADR
+755 VRNGVNEFR
-762 ISLVLENGAEI
+762 FVLDNGAEV

>member
-1 MLGNSDGSIII
+1 MATNDGEIIIELQLQQDDFEKRLNAIEHKTQSFGSSIKRTVAALGLGKIAKDFASAGISFNASIEQYQTSFEVMTGSAEKAAQITQQLKQIAANTPFELPQLADTTQLLMNYGFTADDAMKKMQMLGDISQGSADKMTRIATAYGQMSSAGKVSLEDVKQMIEAGFNPLQEISKSTGESMASLYDRISDGSLS
-12 EVDLNDKDY
+12 VD
-21 ESRLK
+21 EITA
-26 SMEGKTKSFGT
+26 SMERST
-37 QLKSLLS
+37 
-44 AVGITKAVSAG
+44 SAG
-55 FNAMKSSIGSAMDR
+55 GKYF
-69 IDTMVQF
+69 Q
-76 TRTMT
+76 
-81 TMTGSSKIAEQAL
+81 
-94 AKIKETVTGTAYG
+94 
-107 LDVAA
+107 
-112 QSCQKFVTSGMSMDK
+112 SMDK
-127 ATGQV
+127 QSQTLNG
-132 KTWADAVAFY
+132 KISTLKDTF
-142 GDGTNETYANVT
+142 NEFAGK
-154 DAIAKMVAQGK
+154 AMQGLSD
-165 VQGDQLDRLTDAGIP
+165 VLSNTVIP
-180 AVQLFADAT
+180 ALT
-189 GQSFSDVREAL
+189 GVLSHSDEIMAV
-200 SDGSIS
+200 
-206 SEEFLNVLQD
+206 LN
-216 AMEKGTDKFATI
+216 A
-228 DGAAKEAGASW
+228 
-239 KGTFDNMKAAITRG
+239 
-253 MVAIIE
+253 
-259 SIDEVLQ
+259 
-266 SNGLPTLK
+266 
-274 EMIADVGKVME
+274 
-285 KGLNYAAEH
+285 
-294 LPELI
+294 
-299 SLIKKLL
+299 LL
-306 PVVISVG
+306 PVIVAVG
-313 SAFAAWKITNTVS
+313 SAFAAWKIVN
-326 RASKSISGFFDLMS
+326 
-340 NGNSL
+340 
-345 MNTVFIKLGSGSG
+345 FIQDIPKMVGSVKTAILGVNAALAANPVG
-358 AFSKLATSAIGA
+358 AVIAAI
-370 GGGIKGLGSAL
+370 SAL
-381 VAAAGGPV
+381 VAV
-389 TLIVAAIAAVVAAF
+389 FL
-403 VYFWNT
+403 YLWNT

-415 FWIDLWNGIVEWFSG
+415 FWTDMWNGIVEWFSG

-436 NFFTVTIPEAWESF
+436 NFFTVTIPEAWETF
-450 KTYLQELC
+450 KMNLQELC
-458 SSIVEWFQNAWN
+458 DSIVQWFQDAWN

-484 QSVIDWFNQIPYN
+484 QSVIDWFNQLPYN

-671 GIHSPSRLLRDLVG
+671 NIGSPSKLMRDMIG
-685 KMLPPGIAV
+685 KWLPPGIAL
-694 GFEMAMPKSTK
+694 GFELAAPKASKDMTKEAGKMVK
-705 DILNEVDG
+705 DIQGQYDASIGGFTLENQLNV
-713 MNAELQKQVNASVND
+713 AKQA
-728 IGVPLETNARITQQ
+728 TIT
-742 QSVVNAFPKTMQL
+742 NAFPKTMQL
-755 IRNGADR
+755 VRNGVNEFKF
-762 ISLVLENGAEI
+762 VLDNGAEV

>member
-1 MLGNSDGSIII
+1 MATNDGEIII
-12 EVDLNDKDY
+12 ELQLQQDDFEKRLNAI
-21 ESRLK
+21 EH
-26 SMEGKTKSFGT
+26 KTQSFGSSIKRT
-37 QLKSLLS
+37 IAALGLGKL
-44 AVGITKAVSAG
+44 AKDFASAG
-55 FNAMKSSIGSAMDR
+55 ISFNASIEQYQTSFE
-69 IDTMVQF
+69 V
-76 TRTMT
+76 
-81 TMTGSSKIAEQAL
+81 MTGSAE
-94 AKIKETVTGTAYG
+94 
-107 LDVAA
+107 
-112 QSCQKFVTSGMSMDK
+112 K
-127 ATGQV
+127 ATQITQQL
-132 KTWADAVAFY
+132 KQIAANTPFELPQLADTTQLLMNY
-142 GDGTNETYANVT
+142 GFT
-154 DAIAKMVAQGK
+154 
-165 VQGDQLDRLTDAGIP
+165 
-180 AVQLFADAT
+180 AD
-189 GQSFSDVREAL
+189 
-200 SDGSIS
+200 
-206 SEEFLNVLQD
+206 D
-216 AMEKGTDKFATI
+216 AMEKMQMLGDISQGSADKMTRIATAYGQMSSAGKVSLEDVKQMI
-228 DGAAKEAGASW
+228 EAGFNPLQEISKSTGESMASLYDRISD
-239 KGTFDNMKAAITRG
+239 GSLSVDEITASMERSTSAG
-253 MVAIIE
+253 GKYF
-259 SIDEVLQ
+259 Q
-266 SNGLPTLK
+266 SMDKQSQTLNGKISTLK
-274 EMIADVGKVME
+274 DTFNEFAGKAMQGLSDVLSNTVIPALTGVLSHSDEIMAV
-285 KGLNYAAEH
+285 LNA
-294 LPELI
+294 
-299 SLIKKLL
+299 LL
-306 PVVISVG
+306 PVIVAVG
-313 SAFAAWKITNTVS
+313 SAFASWKIVN
-326 RASKSISGFFDLMS
+326 
-340 NGNSL
+340 
-345 MNTVFIKLGSGSG
+345 FIQDIPKMIGSVKTAILGVNAALAANPVG
-358 AFSKLATSAIGA
+358 AVVAAI
-370 GGGIKGLGSAL
+370 SAL
-381 VAAAGGPV
+381 VAV
-389 TLIVAAIAAVVAAF
+389 FL
-403 VYFWNT
+403 YLWNT

-450 KTYLQELC
+450 KTNLQELC
-458 SSIVEWFQNAWN
+458 DSIVQWFQDAWN

-484 QSVIDWFNQIPYN
+484 QSVIDWFNQLPYN

-671 GIHSPSRLLRDLVG
+671 NIGSPSKLMRDMIG
-685 KMLPPGIAV
+685 KWLPPGIAV
-694 GFEMAMPKSTK
+694 GFELAAPKASKDMTKEAGKMVK
-705 DILNEVDG
+705 DIQGQYDASIGGFTLENQLNV
-713 MNAELQKQVNASVND
+713 AKQA
-728 IGVPLETNARITQQ
+728 TIT
-742 QSVVNAFPKTMQL
+742 NAFPKTMQL
-755 IRNGADR
+755 VRNGVNEFR
-762 ISLVLENGAEI
+762 FVLDNGAEV

>member
-1 MLGNSDGSIII
+1 MATNDGEIIIELQLQQDDFEKRLNAIEHKTQSFGSSIKRTVAALGLGKLAKDFASAGISFNASIEQYQTSFEVMTGSAEKAAQITQQLKQIAANTPFELPQLADTTQLLMNYGFTADDAMKKMQMLGDISQGSADKMTRIATAYGQMSSAGKVSLEDVKQMIEAGFNPLQEISKSTGESMASLYDRISDGSLS
-12 EVDLNDKDY
+12 VD
-21 ESRLK
+21 EITA
-26 SMEGKTKSFGT
+26 SMERST
-37 QLKSLLS
+37 
-44 AVGITKAVSAG
+44 SAG
-55 FNAMKSSIGSAMDR
+55 GKYF
-69 IDTMVQF
+69 Q
-76 TRTMT
+76 
-81 TMTGSSKIAEQAL
+81 
-94 AKIKETVTGTAYG
+94 
-107 LDVAA
+107 
-112 QSCQKFVTSGMSMDK
+112 SMDK
-127 ATGQV
+127 QSQTLNG
-132 KTWADAVAFY
+132 KISTLKDTF
-142 GDGTNETYANVT
+142 NEFAGK
-154 DAIAKMVAQGK
+154 AMQGLSD
-165 VQGDQLDRLTDAGIP
+165 VLSNTVIP
-180 AVQLFADAT
+180 ALT
-189 GQSFSDVREAL
+189 GVLSHSDEIMAV
-200 SDGSIS
+200 
-206 SEEFLNVLQD
+206 LN
-216 AMEKGTDKFATI
+216 A
-228 DGAAKEAGASW
+228 
-239 KGTFDNMKAAITRG
+239 
-253 MVAIIE
+253 
-259 SIDEVLQ
+259 
-266 SNGLPTLK
+266 
-274 EMIADVGKVME
+274 
-285 KGLNYAAEH
+285 
-294 LPELI
+294 
-299 SLIKKLL
+299 LL
-306 PVVISVG
+306 PVIVAVG
-313 SAFAAWKITNTVS
+313 SAFAAWKIVN
-326 RASKSISGFFDLMS
+326 
-340 NGNSL
+340 
-345 MNTVFIKLGSGSG
+345 FIQDIPKMVGSVKTAILGVNAALAANPVG
-358 AFSKLATSAIGA
+358 AVIAAI
-370 GGGIKGLGSAL
+370 SAL
-381 VAAAGGPV
+381 VAV
-389 TLIVAAIAAVVAAF
+389 FL
-403 VYFWNT
+403 YLWNT

-415 FWIDLWNGIVEWFSG
+415 FWTDMWNGIVEWFSG

-436 NFFTVTIPEAWESF
+436 NFFTVTIPEAWETF
-450 KTYLQELC
+450 KMNLQELC
-458 SSIVEWFQNAWN
+458 DSIVQWFQDAWN

-484 QSVIDWFNQIPYN
+484 QSVIDWFNQLPYN

-671 GIHSPSRLLRDLVG
+671 NIGSPSKLMRDMIG
-685 KMLPPGIAV
+685 KWLPPGIAV
-694 GFEMAMPKSTK
+694 GFELAAPKASKDMTKEAGKMVK
-705 DILNEVDG
+705 DIQGQYDASIGGFTLENQLNV
-713 MNAELQKQVNASVND
+713 AKQA
-728 IGVPLETNARITQQ
+728 TIT
-742 QSVVNAFPKTMQL
+742 NAFPKTMQL
-755 IRNGADR
+755 VRNGVNEFKF
-762 ISLVLENGAEI
+762 VLDNGAEV

>member
-1 MLGNSDGSIII
+1 MATNDGEIII
-12 EVDLNDKDY
+12 ELQLQQDDFEKRLNAI
-21 ESRLK
+21 EH
-26 SMEGKTKSFGT
+26 KTQSFGSSIKRT
-37 QLKSLLS
+37 IAALGLGKL
-44 AVGITKAVSAG
+44 AKDFASAG
-55 FNAMKSSIGSAMDR
+55 ISFNASIEQYQTSFE
-69 IDTMVQF
+69 V
-76 TRTMT
+76 
-81 TMTGSSKIAEQAL
+81 MTGSAE
-94 AKIKETVTGTAYG
+94 K
-107 LDVAA
+107 AA
-112 QSCQKFVTSGMSMDK
+112 QITQQLKQIAANTPFELP
-127 ATGQV
+127 QL
-132 KTWADAVAFY
+132 ADTTQLLMNY
-142 GDGTNETYANVT
+142 GFT
-154 DAIAKMVAQGK
+154 
-165 VQGDQLDRLTDAGIP
+165 
-180 AVQLFADAT
+180 AD
-189 GQSFSDVREAL
+189 
-200 SDGSIS
+200 
-206 SEEFLNVLQD
+206 D
-216 AMEKGTDKFATI
+216 AMEKMQMLGDISQGSADKMTRIATAYGQMSSAGKVSLEDVKQMI
-228 DGAAKEAGASW
+228 EAGFNPLQEISKSTGESMASLYDRISD
-239 KGTFDNMKAAITRG
+239 GSLSVDEITASMERSTSAG
-253 MVAIIE
+253 GKYF
-259 SIDEVLQ
+259 Q
-266 SNGLPTLK
+266 SMDKQSQTLNGKISTLK
-274 EMIADVGKVME
+274 DTFNEFAGKAMQGLSDVLSNTVIPALTGVLSHSDEIMAV
-285 KGLNYAAEH
+285 LNA
-294 LPELI
+294 
-299 SLIKKLL
+299 LL
-306 PVVISVG
+306 PVIVAVG
-313 SAFAAWKITNTVS
+313 SAFASWKIVN
-326 RASKSISGFFDLMS
+326 
-340 NGNSL
+340 
-345 MNTVFIKLGSGSG
+345 FIQDIPKMIGSVKTAILGVNAALAANPVG
-358 AFSKLATSAIGA
+358 AVIAAI
-370 GGGIKGLGSAL
+370 SAL
-381 VAAAGGPV
+381 VAV
-389 TLIVAAIAAVVAAF
+389 FL
-403 VYFWNT
+403 YLWNT

-415 FWIDLWNGIVEWFSG
+415 FWTDMWNGIVEWFSG

-436 NFFTVTIPEAWESF
+436 NFFTVTIPEAWETF
-450 KTYLQELC
+450 KMNLQELC
-458 SSIVEWFQNAWN
+458 DSIVQWFQDAWN

-484 QSVIDWFNQIPYN
+484 QSVIDWFNQLPYN

-671 GIHSPSRLLRDLVG
+671 NIGSPSKLMRDMIG
-685 KMLPPGIAV
+685 KWLPPGIAV
-694 GFEMAMPKSTK
+694 GFELAAPKASKDMTKEAGKMVK
-705 DILNEVDG
+705 DIQGQYDASIGGFTLENQLNV
-713 MNAELQKQVNASVND
+713 AKQA
-728 IGVPLETNARITQQ
+728 TIT
-742 QSVVNAFPKTMQL
+742 NAFPKTMQL
-755 IRNGADR
+755 VRNGVNEFKF
-762 ISLVLENGAEI
+762 VLDNGAEV

>member
-1 MLGNSDGSIII
+1 MATNDGEIIIELQLQQDDFEKRLNAIEHKTQSFGSSIKRTIAALGLGKLAKDFASAGISFNASIEQYQTSFEVMTGSAEKATQITQQLKQIAANTPFELPQLADTTQLLMNYGFTADDAMKKMQMLGDISQGSADKMTRIATAYGQMSSAGKVSLEDVKQMIEAGFNPLQEISKSTGESMASLYDRISDGSLS
-12 EVDLNDKDY
+12 VD
-21 ESRLK
+21 EITA
-26 SMEGKTKSFGT
+26 SMERST
-37 QLKSLLS
+37 
-44 AVGITKAVSAG
+44 SAG
-55 FNAMKSSIGSAMDR
+55 GKYF
-69 IDTMVQF
+69 Q
-76 TRTMT
+76 
-81 TMTGSSKIAEQAL
+81 
-94 AKIKETVTGTAYG
+94 
-107 LDVAA
+107 
-112 QSCQKFVTSGMSMDK
+112 SMDK
-127 ATGQV
+127 QSQTLNG
-132 KTWADAVAFY
+132 KISTLKDTF
-142 GDGTNETYANVT
+142 NEFAGK
-154 DAIAKMVAQGK
+154 AMQGLSD
-165 VQGDQLDRLTDAGIP
+165 VLSNTVIP
-180 AVQLFADAT
+180 ALT
-189 GQSFSDVREAL
+189 GVLSHSDEIMAV
-200 SDGSIS
+200 
-206 SEEFLNVLQD
+206 LN
-216 AMEKGTDKFATI
+216 A
-228 DGAAKEAGASW
+228 
-239 KGTFDNMKAAITRG
+239 
-253 MVAIIE
+253 
-259 SIDEVLQ
+259 
-266 SNGLPTLK
+266 
-274 EMIADVGKVME
+274 
-285 KGLNYAAEH
+285 
-294 LPELI
+294 
-299 SLIKKLL
+299 LL
-306 PVVISVG
+306 PVIVAVG
-313 SAFAAWKITNTVS
+313 SAFASWKIVN
-326 RASKSISGFFDLMS
+326 
-340 NGNSL
+340 
-345 MNTVFIKLGSGSG
+345 FIQDIPKMIGSVKTAILGVNAALAANPVG
-358 AFSKLATSAIGA
+358 AVVAAI
-370 GGGIKGLGSAL
+370 SAL
-381 VAAAGGPV
+381 VAV
-389 TLIVAAIAAVVAAF
+389 FL
-403 VYFWNT
+403 YLWNT

-415 FWIDLWNGIVEWFSG
+415 FWTDMWNGIVEWFSG

-450 KTYLQELC
+450 KTNLQELC
-458 SSIVEWFQNAWN
+458 SSIVQWFQDAWN

-484 QSVIDWFNQIPYN
+484 QSVIDWFNQLPYN

-515 LKNFVTED
+515 LKDFVTED

-671 GIHSPSRLLRDLVG
+671 NIGSPSKLMRDMIG
-685 KMLPPGIAV
+685 KWLPPGIAV
-694 GFEMAMPKSTK
+694 GFELAAPKASKDMTKEAGKMVK
-705 DILNEVDG
+705 DIQGQYDASIGGFTLENQLNV
-713 MNAELQKQVNASVND
+713 AKQA
-728 IGVPLETNARITQQ
+728 TIT
-742 QSVVNAFPKTMQL
+742 NAFPKTMQL
-755 IRNGADR
+755 VRNGVNEFR
-762 ISLVLENGAEI
+762 FVLDNGAEV

>member
-1 MLGNSDGSIII
+1 MATNDGEIII
-12 EVDLNDKDY
+12 ELQLQQDDFEKRLNAI
-21 ESRLK
+21 EH
-26 SMEGKTKSFGT
+26 KTQSFGSSIKRT
-37 QLKSLLS
+37 IAALGLGKL
-44 AVGITKAVSAG
+44 AKDFASAG
-55 FNAMKSSIGSAMDR
+55 ISFNASIEQYQTSFE
-69 IDTMVQF
+69 V
-76 TRTMT
+76 
-81 TMTGSSKIAEQAL
+81 MTGSAE
-94 AKIKETVTGTAYG
+94 
-107 LDVAA
+107 
-112 QSCQKFVTSGMSMDK
+112 K
-127 ATGQV
+127 ATQITQQL
-132 KTWADAVAFY
+132 KQIAANTPFELPQLADTTQLLMNY
-142 GDGTNETYANVT
+142 GFT
-154 DAIAKMVAQGK
+154 
-165 VQGDQLDRLTDAGIP
+165 
-180 AVQLFADAT
+180 AD
-189 GQSFSDVREAL
+189 
-200 SDGSIS
+200 
-206 SEEFLNVLQD
+206 D
-216 AMEKGTDKFATI
+216 AMEKMQMLGDISQGSADKMTRIATAYGQMSSAGKVSLEDVKQMI
-228 DGAAKEAGASW
+228 EAGFNPLQEISKSTGESMASLYDRISD
-239 KGTFDNMKAAITRG
+239 GSLSVDEITASMERSTSAG
-253 MVAIIE
+253 GKYF
-259 SIDEVLQ
+259 Q
-266 SNGLPTLK
+266 SMDKQSQTLNGKISTLK
-274 EMIADVGKVME
+274 DTFNEFAGKAMQGLSDVLSNTVIPALTGVLSHSDEIMAV
-285 KGLNYAAEH
+285 LNA
-294 LPELI
+294 
-299 SLIKKLL
+299 LL
-306 PVVISVG
+306 PVIVAVG
-313 SAFAAWKITNTVS
+313 SAFASWKIVN
-326 RASKSISGFFDLMS
+326 
-340 NGNSL
+340 
-345 MNTVFIKLGSGSG
+345 FIQDIPKMIGSVKTAILGVNAALAANPVG
-358 AFSKLATSAIGA
+358 AVVAAI
-370 GGGIKGLGSAL
+370 SAL
-381 VAAAGGPV
+381 VAV
-389 TLIVAAIAAVVAAF
+389 FL
-403 VYFWNT
+403 YLWNT

-415 FWIDLWNGIVEWFSG
+415 FWTDMWNGIVEWFSG

-450 KTYLQELC
+450 KTNLQELC
-458 SSIVEWFQNAWN
+458 DSIVQWFQDAWN

-484 QSVIDWFNQIPYN
+484 QSVIDWFNQLPYN

-561 TSARDWVSKTID
+561 TSAIDWVSKTID

-671 GIHSPSRLLRDLVG
+671 NIGSPSKLMRDMIG
-685 KMLPPGIAV
+685 KWLPPGIAV
-694 GFEMAMPKSTK
+694 GFELAAPKASKDMTKEAGKMVK
-705 DILNEVDG
+705 DIQGQYDASIGGFTLENQLNV
-713 MNAELQKQVNASVND
+713 AKQA
-728 IGVPLETNARITQQ
+728 TIT
-742 QSVVNAFPKTMQL
+742 NAFPKTMQL
-755 IRNGADR
+755 VRNGVNEFR
-762 ISLVLENGAEI
+762 FVLDNGAEV

>member
-1 MLGNSDGSIII
+1 MATNDGEIII
-12 EVDLNDKDY
+12 ELQLQQDDFEKRLNAI
-21 ESRLK
+21 EH
-26 SMEGKTKSFGT
+26 KTQSFGSSIKRT
-37 QLKSLLS
+37 IAALGLGKL
-44 AVGITKAVSAG
+44 AKDFASAG
-55 FNAMKSSIGSAMDR
+55 ISFNASIEQYQTSFE
-69 IDTMVQF
+69 V
-76 TRTMT
+76 
-81 TMTGSSKIAEQAL
+81 MTGSAE
-94 AKIKETVTGTAYG
+94 
-107 LDVAA
+107 
-112 QSCQKFVTSGMSMDK
+112 K
-127 ATGQV
+127 ATQITQQL
-132 KTWADAVAFY
+132 KQIAANTPFELPQLADTTQLLMNY
-142 GDGTNETYANVT
+142 GFT
-154 DAIAKMVAQGK
+154 
-165 VQGDQLDRLTDAGIP
+165 
-180 AVQLFADAT
+180 AD
-189 GQSFSDVREAL
+189 
-200 SDGSIS
+200 
-206 SEEFLNVLQD
+206 D
-216 AMEKGTDKFATI
+216 AMEKMQMLGDISQGSADKMTRIATAYGQMSSAGKVSLEDVKQMI
-228 DGAAKEAGASW
+228 EAGFNPLQEISKSTGESMASLYDRISD
-239 KGTFDNMKAAITRG
+239 GSLSVDEITASMERSTSAG
-253 MVAIIE
+253 GKYF
-259 SIDEVLQ
+259 Q
-266 SNGLPTLK
+266 SMDKQSQTLNGKISTLK
-274 EMIADVGKVME
+274 DTFNEFAGKAMQGLSDVLSNTVIPALTGVLSHSDEIMAV
-285 KGLNYAAEH
+285 LNA
-294 LPELI
+294 
-299 SLIKKLL
+299 LL
-306 PVVISVG
+306 PVIVAVG
-313 SAFAAWKITNTVS
+313 SAFASWKIVN
-326 RASKSISGFFDLMS
+326 
-340 NGNSL
+340 
-345 MNTVFIKLGSGSG
+345 FIQDIPKMIGSVKTAILGVNAALAANPVG
-358 AFSKLATSAIGA
+358 AVVAAI
-370 GGGIKGLGSAL
+370 SAL
-381 VAAAGGPV
+381 VAV
-389 TLIVAAIAAVVAAF
+389 FL
-403 VYFWNT
+403 YLWNT

-415 FWIDLWNGIVEWFSG
+415 FWTDMWNGIVEWFSG
-430 IIESIV
+430 IIDSIV

-450 KTYLQELC
+450 KTNLQELC
-458 SSIVEWFQNAWN
+458 SSIVQWFQDAWN

-484 QSVIDWFNQIPYN
+484 QSVIDWFNQLPYN

-671 GIHSPSRLLRDLVG
+671 NIGSPSKLMRDMIG
-685 KMLPPGIAV
+685 KWLPPGIAV
-694 GFEMAMPKSTK
+694 GFELAAPKASKDMTKEAGKMVK
-705 DILNEVDG
+705 DIQGQYDASIGGFTLENQLNV
-713 MNAELQKQVNASVND
+713 AKQA
-728 IGVPLETNARITQQ
+728 TIT
-742 QSVVNAFPKTMQL
+742 NAFPKTMQL
-755 IRNGADR
+755 VRNGVNEFR
-762 ISLVLENGAEI
+762 FVLDNGAEV

>member
-1 MLGNSDGSIII
+1 MATNDGEIIIELQLQQDDFEKRLNAIEHKTQSFGSSIKRTIAALGLGKLAKDFASAGISFNASIEQYQTSFEVMTGSAEKAAQITQQLKQIAANTPFELPQLADTTQLLMNYGFTADDSMKKMQMLGDISQGSADKMTRIATAYGQMSSAGKVSLEDVKQMIEAGFNPLQEISKSTGESMASLYDRISDGSLS
-12 EVDLNDKDY
+12 VD
-21 ESRLK
+21 EITA
-26 SMEGKTKSFGT
+26 SMERST
-37 QLKSLLS
+37 
-44 AVGITKAVSAG
+44 SAG
-55 FNAMKSSIGSAMDR
+55 GKYF
-69 IDTMVQF
+69 Q
-76 TRTMT
+76 
-81 TMTGSSKIAEQAL
+81 
-94 AKIKETVTGTAYG
+94 
-107 LDVAA
+107 
-112 QSCQKFVTSGMSMDK
+112 SMDK
-127 ATGQV
+127 QSQTLNG
-132 KTWADAVAFY
+132 KISTLKDTF
-142 GDGTNETYANVT
+142 NEFAGK
-154 DAIAKMVAQGK
+154 AMQGLSD
-165 VQGDQLDRLTDAGIP
+165 VLSNTVIP
-180 AVQLFADAT
+180 ALT
-189 GQSFSDVREAL
+189 GVLSHSDEIMAV
-200 SDGSIS
+200 
-206 SEEFLNVLQD
+206 LN
-216 AMEKGTDKFATI
+216 A
-228 DGAAKEAGASW
+228 
-239 KGTFDNMKAAITRG
+239 
-253 MVAIIE
+253 
-259 SIDEVLQ
+259 
-266 SNGLPTLK
+266 
-274 EMIADVGKVME
+274 
-285 KGLNYAAEH
+285 
-294 LPELI
+294 
-299 SLIKKLL
+299 LL
-306 PVVISVG
+306 PVIVAVG
-313 SAFAAWKITNTVS
+313 SAFASWKIVN
-326 RASKSISGFFDLMS
+326 
-340 NGNSL
+340 
-345 MNTVFIKLGSGSG
+345 FIQDIPKMIGSVKTAILGVNAALAANPVG
-358 AFSKLATSAIGA
+358 AVVAAI
-370 GGGIKGLGSAL
+370 SAL
-381 VAAAGGPV
+381 VAV
-389 TLIVAAIAAVVAAF
+389 FL
-403 VYFWNT
+403 YLWNT

-415 FWIDLWNGIVEWFSG
+415 FWTDMWNGIVEWFSG
-430 IIESIV
+430 IIDSIV

-450 KTYLQELC
+450 KTNLQELC
-458 SSIVEWFQNAWN
+458 SSIVQWFQDAWN

-484 QSVIDWFNQIPYN
+484 QSVIDWFNQLPYN

-671 GIHSPSRLLRDLVG
+671 NIGSPSKLMRDMIG
-685 KMLPPGIAV
+685 KWLPPGIAV
-694 GFEMAMPKSTK
+694 GFELAAPKASKDMTKEAGKMVK
-705 DILNEVDG
+705 DIQGQYDASIGGFTLENQLNV
-713 MNAELQKQVNASVND
+713 AKQA
-728 IGVPLETNARITQQ
+728 TIT
-742 QSVVNAFPKTMQL
+742 NAFPKTMQL
-755 IRNGADR
+755 VRNGVNEFR
-762 ISLVLENGAEI
+762 FVLDNGAEV

>member
-1 MLGNSDGSIII
+1 MATNDGEIIIELQLQQDDFEKRLNAIEHKTQSFGSSIKRTVAALGLGKIAKDFASAGISFNASIEQYQTSFEVMTGSAEKAAQITQQLKQIAANTPFELPQLADTTQLLMNYGFTADDAMKKMQMLGDISQGSADKMTRIATAYGQMSSAGKVSLEDVKQMIEAGFNPLQEISKSTGESMASLYDRISDGSLS
-12 EVDLNDKDY
+12 VD
-21 ESRLK
+21 EITA
-26 SMEGKTKSFGT
+26 SMERST
-37 QLKSLLS
+37 
-44 AVGITKAVSAG
+44 SAG
-55 FNAMKSSIGSAMDR
+55 GKYF
-69 IDTMVQF
+69 Q
-76 TRTMT
+76 
-81 TMTGSSKIAEQAL
+81 
-94 AKIKETVTGTAYG
+94 
-107 LDVAA
+107 
-112 QSCQKFVTSGMSMDK
+112 SMDK
-127 ATGQV
+127 QSQTLNG
-132 KTWADAVAFY
+132 KISTLKDTF
-142 GDGTNETYANVT
+142 NEFAGK
-154 DAIAKMVAQGK
+154 AMQGLSD
-165 VQGDQLDRLTDAGIP
+165 VLSNTVIP
-180 AVQLFADAT
+180 ALT
-189 GQSFSDVREAL
+189 GVLSHSDEIMAV
-200 SDGSIS
+200 
-206 SEEFLNVLQD
+206 LN
-216 AMEKGTDKFATI
+216 A
-228 DGAAKEAGASW
+228 
-239 KGTFDNMKAAITRG
+239 
-253 MVAIIE
+253 
-259 SIDEVLQ
+259 
-266 SNGLPTLK
+266 
-274 EMIADVGKVME
+274 
-285 KGLNYAAEH
+285 
-294 LPELI
+294 
-299 SLIKKLL
+299 LL
-306 PVVISVG
+306 PVIVAVG
-313 SAFAAWKITNTVS
+313 SAFAAWKIVN
-326 RASKSISGFFDLMS
+326 
-340 NGNSL
+340 
-345 MNTVFIKLGSGSG
+345 FIQDIPKMVGSVKTAILGVNAALAANPVG
-358 AFSKLATSAIGA
+358 AVIAAI
-370 GGGIKGLGSAL
+370 SAL
-381 VAAAGGPV
+381 VAV
-389 TLIVAAIAAVVAAF
+389 FL
-403 VYFWNT
+403 YLWNT

-415 FWIDLWNGIVEWFSG
+415 FWTDMWNGIVEWFSG

-436 NFFTVTIPEAWESF
+436 NFFTVTIPEAWETF
-450 KTYLQELC
+450 KMNLQELC
-458 SSIVEWFQNAWN
+458 DSIVQWFQDAWN

-484 QSVIDWFNQIPYN
+484 QSVIDWFNQLPYN

-515 LKNFVTED
+515 LKNFVIED

-671 GIHSPSRLLRDLVG
+671 NIGSPSKLMRDMIG
-685 KMLPPGIAV
+685 KWLPPGIAV
-694 GFEMAMPKSTK
+694 GFELAAPKASKDMTKEAGKMVK
-705 DILNEVDG
+705 DIQGQYDASIGGFTLENQLNV
-713 MNAELQKQVNASVND
+713 AKQA
-728 IGVPLETNARITQQ
+728 TIT
-742 QSVVNAFPKTMQL
+742 NAFPKTMQL
-755 IRNGADR
+755 VRNGVNEFKF
-762 ISLVLENGAEI
+762 VLDNGAEV

>member
-1 MLGNSDGSIII
+1 MATNDGEIIIELQLQQDDFEKRLNAIEHKTQSFGSSIKRTVAALGLGKIAKDFASAGISFNASIEQYQTSFEVMTGSAEKAAQITQQLKQIAANTPFELPQLADTTQLLMNYGFTADDAMKKMQMLGDISQGSADKMTRIATAYGQMSSAGKVSLEDVKQMIEAGFNPLQEISKSTGESMASLYDRISDGSLS
-12 EVDLNDKDY
+12 VD
-21 ESRLK
+21 EITA
-26 SMEGKTKSFGT
+26 SMERST
-37 QLKSLLS
+37 
-44 AVGITKAVSAG
+44 SAG
-55 FNAMKSSIGSAMDR
+55 GKYF
-69 IDTMVQF
+69 Q
-76 TRTMT
+76 
-81 TMTGSSKIAEQAL
+81 
-94 AKIKETVTGTAYG
+94 
-107 LDVAA
+107 
-112 QSCQKFVTSGMSMDK
+112 SMDK
-127 ATGQV
+127 QSQTLNG
-132 KTWADAVAFY
+132 KISTLKDTF
-142 GDGTNETYANVT
+142 NEFAGK
-154 DAIAKMVAQGK
+154 AMQGLSD
-165 VQGDQLDRLTDAGIP
+165 VLSNTVIP
-180 AVQLFADAT
+180 ALT
-189 GQSFSDVREAL
+189 GVLSHSDEIMAV
-200 SDGSIS
+200 
-206 SEEFLNVLQD
+206 LN
-216 AMEKGTDKFATI
+216 A
-228 DGAAKEAGASW
+228 
-239 KGTFDNMKAAITRG
+239 
-253 MVAIIE
+253 
-259 SIDEVLQ
+259 
-266 SNGLPTLK
+266 
-274 EMIADVGKVME
+274 
-285 KGLNYAAEH
+285 
-294 LPELI
+294 
-299 SLIKKLL
+299 LL
-306 PVVISVG
+306 PVIVAVG
-313 SAFAAWKITNTVS
+313 SAFASWKIVN
-326 RASKSISGFFDLMS
+326 
-340 NGNSL
+340 
-345 MNTVFIKLGSGSG
+345 FIQDIPKMIGSVKTAILGVNAALAANPVG
-358 AFSKLATSAIGA
+358 AVVAAI
-370 GGGIKGLGSAL
+370 SAL
-381 VAAAGGPV
+381 VAV
-389 TLIVAAIAAVVAAF
+389 FL
-403 VYFWNT
+403 YLWNT

-415 FWIDLWNGIVEWFSG
+415 FWTDMWNGIVEWFSG
-430 IIESIV
+430 IIDSIV

-450 KTYLQELC
+450 KTNLQELC
-458 SSIVEWFQNAWN
+458 SSIVQWFQDAWN

-484 QSVIDWFNQIPYN
+484 QSVIDWFNQLPYN

-671 GIHSPSRLLRDLVG
+671 NIGSPSKLMRDMIG
-685 KMLPPGIAV
+685 KWLPPGIAV
-694 GFEMAMPKSTK
+694 GFELAAPKASKDMTKEAGKMVK
-705 DILNEVDG
+705 DIQGQYDASIGGFTLENQLNV
-713 MNAELQKQVNASVND
+713 AKQA
-728 IGVPLETNARITQQ
+728 TIT
-742 QSVVNAFPKTMQL
+742 NAFPKTMQL
-755 IRNGADR
+755 VRNGVNEFR
-762 ISLVLENGAEI
+762 FVLDNGAEV

>member
-1 MLGNSDGSIII
+1 MATNDGEIIIELQLQQDDFEKRLNAIEHKTQSFGSSIKRTVAALGLGKIAKDFASAGISFNASIEQYQTSFEVMTGSAEKAAQITQQLKQIAANTPFELPQLADTTQLLMNYGFTADDAMKKMQMLGDISQGSADKMTRIATAYGQMSSAGKVSLEDVKQMIEAGFNPLQEISKSTGESMASLYDRISDGSLS
-12 EVDLNDKDY
+12 VD
-21 ESRLK
+21 EITA
-26 SMEGKTKSFGT
+26 SMERST
-37 QLKSLLS
+37 
-44 AVGITKAVSAG
+44 SAG
-55 FNAMKSSIGSAMDR
+55 GKYF
-69 IDTMVQF
+69 Q
-76 TRTMT
+76 
-81 TMTGSSKIAEQAL
+81 
-94 AKIKETVTGTAYG
+94 
-107 LDVAA
+107 
-112 QSCQKFVTSGMSMDK
+112 SMDK
-127 ATGQV
+127 QSQTLNG
-132 KTWADAVAFY
+132 KISTLKDTF
-142 GDGTNETYANVT
+142 NEFAGK
-154 DAIAKMVAQGK
+154 AMQGLSD
-165 VQGDQLDRLTDAGIP
+165 VLSNTVIP
-180 AVQLFADAT
+180 ALT
-189 GQSFSDVREAL
+189 GVLSHSDEIMAV
-200 SDGSIS
+200 
-206 SEEFLNVLQD
+206 LN
-216 AMEKGTDKFATI
+216 A
-228 DGAAKEAGASW
+228 
-239 KGTFDNMKAAITRG
+239 
-253 MVAIIE
+253 
-259 SIDEVLQ
+259 
-266 SNGLPTLK
+266 
-274 EMIADVGKVME
+274 
-285 KGLNYAAEH
+285 
-294 LPELI
+294 
-299 SLIKKLL
+299 LL
-306 PVVISVG
+306 PVIVAVG
-313 SAFAAWKITNTVS
+313 SAFAAWKIVN
-326 RASKSISGFFDLMS
+326 
-340 NGNSL
+340 
-345 MNTVFIKLGSGSG
+345 FIQDIPKMVGSVKTAILGVNAALAANPVG
-358 AFSKLATSAIGA
+358 AVIAAI
-370 GGGIKGLGSAL
+370 SAL
-381 VAAAGGPV
+381 VAV
-389 TLIVAAIAAVVAAF
+389 FL
-403 VYFWNT
+403 YLWNT

-415 FWIDLWNGIVEWFSG
+415 FWTDMWNGIVEWFSG

-436 NFFTVTIPEAWESF
+436 NFFTVTIPEAWETF
-450 KTYLQELC
+450 KMNLQELC
-458 SSIVEWFQNAWN
+458 DSIVQWFQDAWN

-484 QSVIDWFNQIPYN
+484 QSVIDWFNQLPYN

-540 KIWEWLKSAWEKV
+540 KIWDWLKSAWEKV

-671 GIHSPSRLLRDLVG
+671 NIGSPSKLMRDMIG
-685 KMLPPGIAV
+685 KWLPPGIAV
-694 GFEMAMPKSTK
+694 GFELAAPKASKDMTKEAGKMVK
-705 DILNEVDG
+705 DIQGQYDASIGGFTLENQLNV
-713 MNAELQKQVNASVND
+713 AKQA
-728 IGVPLETNARITQQ
+728 TIT
-742 QSVVNAFPKTMQL
+742 NAFPKTMQL
-755 IRNGADR
+755 VRNGVNEFKF
-762 ISLVLENGAEI
+762 VLDNGAEV

>member
-1 MLGNSDGSIII
+1 MATNDGEIIIELQLQQDDFEKRLNAIEHKTQSFGSSIKRTIAALGLGKLAKDFASAGISFNASIEQYQTSFEVMTGSAEKAAQITQQLKQIAANTPFELPQLADTTQLLMNYGFTADDAMKKMQMLGDISQGSADKMTRIATAYGQMSSAGKVSLEDVKQMIEAGFNPLQEISKSTGESMASLYDRISDGSLS
-12 EVDLNDKDY
+12 VD
-21 ESRLK
+21 EITA
-26 SMEGKTKSFGT
+26 SMERST
-37 QLKSLLS
+37 
-44 AVGITKAVSAG
+44 SAG
-55 FNAMKSSIGSAMDR
+55 GKYF
-69 IDTMVQF
+69 Q
-76 TRTMT
+76 
-81 TMTGSSKIAEQAL
+81 
-94 AKIKETVTGTAYG
+94 
-107 LDVAA
+107 
-112 QSCQKFVTSGMSMDK
+112 SMDK
-127 ATGQV
+127 QSQTLNG
-132 KTWADAVAFY
+132 KISTLKDTF
-142 GDGTNETYANVT
+142 NEFAGK
-154 DAIAKMVAQGK
+154 AMQGLSD
-165 VQGDQLDRLTDAGIP
+165 VLSNTVIP
-180 AVQLFADAT
+180 ALT
-189 GQSFSDVREAL
+189 GVLSHSDEIMAV
-200 SDGSIS
+200 
-206 SEEFLNVLQD
+206 LN
-216 AMEKGTDKFATI
+216 A
-228 DGAAKEAGASW
+228 
-239 KGTFDNMKAAITRG
+239 
-253 MVAIIE
+253 
-259 SIDEVLQ
+259 
-266 SNGLPTLK
+266 
-274 EMIADVGKVME
+274 
-285 KGLNYAAEH
+285 
-294 LPELI
+294 
-299 SLIKKLL
+299 LL
-306 PVVISVG
+306 PVIVAVG
-313 SAFAAWKITNTVS
+313 SAFAAWKIVN
-326 RASKSISGFFDLMS
+326 
-340 NGNSL
+340 
-345 MNTVFIKLGSGSG
+345 FIQDIPKMVGSVKTAILGVNAALAANPVG
-358 AFSKLATSAIGA
+358 AVIAAI
-370 GGGIKGLGSAL
+370 SAL
-381 VAAAGGPV
+381 VAV
-389 TLIVAAIAAVVAAF
+389 FL
-403 VYFWNT
+403 YLWNT

-415 FWIDLWNGIVEWFSG
+415 FWTDMWNGIVEWFSG
-430 IIESIV
+430 IIDSIV

-450 KTYLQELC
+450 KTNLQELC
-458 SSIVEWFQNAWN
+458 SSIVQWFQDAWN

-484 QSVIDWFNQIPYN
+484 QSVIDWFNQLPYN

-598 DWGSNLWNT
+598 AWGSDLWNT

-671 GIHSPSRLLRDLVG
+671 NIGSPSKLMRDMIG
-685 KMLPPGIAV
+685 KWLPPGIAV
-694 GFEMAMPKSTK
+694 GFELAAPKASKDMTKEAGKMVK
-705 DILNEVDG
+705 DIQGQYDASIGGFTLENQLNV
-713 MNAELQKQVNASVND
+713 AKQA
-728 IGVPLETNARITQQ
+728 TIT
-742 QSVVNAFPKTMQL
+742 NAFPKTMQL
-755 IRNGADR
+755 VRNGVNEFR
-762 ISLVLENGAEI
+762 FVLDNGAEV

>member
-1 MLGNSDGSIII
+1 MATNDGEIIIELQLQQDDFEKRLNAIEHKTQSFGSSIKRTVAALGLGKIAKDFASAGISFNASIEQYQTSFEVMTGSAEKAAQITQQLKQIAANTPFELPQLADTTQLLMNYGFTADDAMKKMQMLGDISQGSADKMTRIATAYGQMSSAGKVSLEDVKQMIEAGFNPLQEISKSTGESMASLYDRISDGSLS
-12 EVDLNDKDY
+12 VD
-21 ESRLK
+21 EITA
-26 SMEGKTKSFGT
+26 SMERST
-37 QLKSLLS
+37 
-44 AVGITKAVSAG
+44 SAG
-55 FNAMKSSIGSAMDR
+55 GKYF
-69 IDTMVQF
+69 Q
-76 TRTMT
+76 
-81 TMTGSSKIAEQAL
+81 
-94 AKIKETVTGTAYG
+94 
-107 LDVAA
+107 
-112 QSCQKFVTSGMSMDK
+112 SMDK
-127 ATGQV
+127 QSQTLNG
-132 KTWADAVAFY
+132 KISTLKDTF
-142 GDGTNETYANVT
+142 NEFAGK
-154 DAIAKMVAQGK
+154 AMQGLSD
-165 VQGDQLDRLTDAGIP
+165 VLSNTVIP
-180 AVQLFADAT
+180 ALT
-189 GQSFSDVREAL
+189 GVLSHSDEIMAV
-200 SDGSIS
+200 
-206 SEEFLNVLQD
+206 LN
-216 AMEKGTDKFATI
+216 A
-228 DGAAKEAGASW
+228 
-239 KGTFDNMKAAITRG
+239 
-253 MVAIIE
+253 
-259 SIDEVLQ
+259 
-266 SNGLPTLK
+266 
-274 EMIADVGKVME
+274 
-285 KGLNYAAEH
+285 
-294 LPELI
+294 
-299 SLIKKLL
+299 LL
-306 PVVISVG
+306 PVIVAVG
-313 SAFAAWKITNTVS
+313 SAFAAWKIVN
-326 RASKSISGFFDLMS
+326 
-340 NGNSL
+340 
-345 MNTVFIKLGSGSG
+345 FIQDIPKMVGSVKTAILGVNAALAANPVG
-358 AFSKLATSAIGA
+358 AVIAAI
-370 GGGIKGLGSAL
+370 SAL
-381 VAAAGGPV
+381 VAV
-389 TLIVAAIAAVVAAF
+389 FL
-403 VYFWNT
+403 YLWNT

-415 FWIDLWNGIVEWFSG
+415 FWTDMRNGIVEWFSG

-436 NFFTVTIPEAWESF
+436 NFFTVTIPEAWETF
-450 KTYLQELC
+450 KMNLQELC
-458 SSIVEWFQNAWN
+458 DSIVQWFQDAWN

-484 QSVIDWFNQIPYN
+484 QSVIDWFNQLPYN

-671 GIHSPSRLLRDLVG
+671 NIGSPSKLMRDMIG
-685 KMLPPGIAV
+685 KWLPPGIAV
-694 GFEMAMPKSTK
+694 GFELAAPKASKDMTKEAGKMVK
-705 DILNEVDG
+705 DIQGQYDASIGGFTLENQLNV
-713 MNAELQKQVNASVND
+713 AKQA
-728 IGVPLETNARITQQ
+728 TIT
-742 QSVVNAFPKTMQL
+742 NAFPKTMQL
-755 IRNGADR
+755 VRNGVNEFKF
-762 ISLVLENGAEI
+762 VLDNGAEV

>member
-1 MLGNSDGSIII
+1 MATNDGEIII
-12 EVDLNDKDY
+12 ELQLQQDDFEKRLNAI
-21 ESRLK
+21 EH
-26 SMEGKTKSFGT
+26 KTQSFGSSIKRT
-37 QLKSLLS
+37 IAALGLGKL
-44 AVGITKAVSAG
+44 AKDFASAG
-55 FNAMKSSIGSAMDR
+55 ISFNASIEQYQTSFE
-69 IDTMVQF
+69 V
-76 TRTMT
+76 
-81 TMTGSSKIAEQAL
+81 MTGSAE
-94 AKIKETVTGTAYG
+94 
-107 LDVAA
+107 
-112 QSCQKFVTSGMSMDK
+112 K
-127 ATGQV
+127 ATQITQQL
-132 KTWADAVAFY
+132 KQIAANTPFELPQLADTTQLLMNY
-142 GDGTNETYANVT
+142 GFT
-154 DAIAKMVAQGK
+154 
-165 VQGDQLDRLTDAGIP
+165 
-180 AVQLFADAT
+180 AD
-189 GQSFSDVREAL
+189 
-200 SDGSIS
+200 
-206 SEEFLNVLQD
+206 D
-216 AMEKGTDKFATI
+216 AMEKMQMLGDISQGSADKMTRIATAYGQMSSAGKVSLEDVKQMI
-228 DGAAKEAGASW
+228 EAGFNPLQEISKSTGESMASLYDRISD
-239 KGTFDNMKAAITRG
+239 GSLSVDEITASMERSTSAG
-253 MVAIIE
+253 GKYF
-259 SIDEVLQ
+259 Q
-266 SNGLPTLK
+266 SMDKQSQTLNGKISTLK
-274 EMIADVGKVME
+274 DTFNEFAGKAMQGLSDVLSNTVIPALTGVLSHSDEIMAV
-285 KGLNYAAEH
+285 LNA
-294 LPELI
+294 
-299 SLIKKLL
+299 LL
-306 PVVISVG
+306 PVIVAVG
-313 SAFAAWKITNTVS
+313 SAFAAWKIVN
-326 RASKSISGFFDLMS
+326 
-340 NGNSL
+340 
-345 MNTVFIKLGSGSG
+345 FIQDIPKMVGSVKTAILGVNAALAANPVG
-358 AFSKLATSAIGA
+358 AVIAAI
-370 GGGIKGLGSAL
+370 SAL
-381 VAAAGGPV
+381 VAV
-389 TLIVAAIAAVVAAF
+389 FL
-403 VYFWNT
+403 YLWNT

-415 FWIDLWNGIVEWFSG
+415 FWTDMWNGIVEWFSG

-436 NFFTVTIPEAWESF
+436 NFFTVTIPEAWETF
-450 KTYLQELC
+450 KMNLQELC
-458 SSIVEWFQNAWN
+458 DSIVQWFQDAWN

-484 QSVIDWFNQIPYN
+484 QSVIDWFNQLPYN

-671 GIHSPSRLLRDLVG
+671 NIGSPSKLMRDMIG
-685 KMLPPGIAV
+685 KWLPPGIAV
-694 GFEMAMPKSTK
+694 GFELAAPKASKDMTKEAGKMVK
-705 DILNEVDG
+705 DIQGQYDASIGGFTLENQLNV
-713 MNAELQKQVNASVND
+713 AKQA
-728 IGVPLETNARITQQ
+728 TIT
-742 QSVVNAFPKTMQL
+742 NAFPKTMQL
-755 IRNGADR
+755 VRNGVNEFR
-762 ISLVLENGAEI
+762 FVLDNGAEV

>member
-1 MLGNSDGSIII
+1 MATNDGEIIIELQLQQDDFEKRLNAIEHKTQSFGSSIKRTVAALGLGKIAKDFASAGISFNASIEQYQTSFEVMTGSAEKAAQITQQLKQIAANTPFELPQLADTTQLLMNYGFTADDAMKKMQMLGDISQGSADKMTRIATAYGQMSSAGKVSLEDVKQMIEAGFNPLQEISKSTGESMASLYDRISDGSLS
-12 EVDLNDKDY
+12 VD
-21 ESRLK
+21 EITA
-26 SMEGKTKSFGT
+26 SMERST
-37 QLKSLLS
+37 
-44 AVGITKAVSAG
+44 SAG
-55 FNAMKSSIGSAMDR
+55 GKYF
-69 IDTMVQF
+69 Q
-76 TRTMT
+76 
-81 TMTGSSKIAEQAL
+81 
-94 AKIKETVTGTAYG
+94 
-107 LDVAA
+107 
-112 QSCQKFVTSGMSMDK
+112 SMDK
-127 ATGQV
+127 QSQTLNG
-132 KTWADAVAFY
+132 KISTLKDTF
-142 GDGTNETYANVT
+142 NEFAGK
-154 DAIAKMVAQGK
+154 AMQGLSD
-165 VQGDQLDRLTDAGIP
+165 VLSNTVIP
-180 AVQLFADAT
+180 ALT
-189 GQSFSDVREAL
+189 GVLSHSDEIMAV
-200 SDGSIS
+200 
-206 SEEFLNVLQD
+206 LN
-216 AMEKGTDKFATI
+216 A
-228 DGAAKEAGASW
+228 
-239 KGTFDNMKAAITRG
+239 
-253 MVAIIE
+253 
-259 SIDEVLQ
+259 
-266 SNGLPTLK
+266 
-274 EMIADVGKVME
+274 
-285 KGLNYAAEH
+285 
-294 LPELI
+294 
-299 SLIKKLL
+299 LL
-306 PVVISVG
+306 PVIVAVG
-313 SAFAAWKITNTVS
+313 SAFAAWKIVN
-326 RASKSISGFFDLMS
+326 
-340 NGNSL
+340 
-345 MNTVFIKLGSGSG
+345 FIQDIPKMVGSVKTAILGVNAALAANPVG
-358 AFSKLATSAIGA
+358 AVIAAI
-370 GGGIKGLGSAL
+370 SAL
-381 VAAAGGPV
+381 VAV
-389 TLIVAAIAAVVAAF
+389 FL
-403 VYFWNT
+403 YLWNT

-415 FWIDLWNGIVEWFSG
+415 FWTDMWNGIVEWFSG

-436 NFFTVTIPEAWESF
+436 NFFTVTIPEAWETF
-450 KTYLQELC
+450 KMNLQELC
-458 SSIVEWFQNAWN
+458 DSIVQWFQDAWN

-484 QSVIDWFNQIPYN
+484 QSVIDWFNQLPYN
-497 IGYMVGQIIG
+497 IGYMVGQIIS

-671 GIHSPSRLLRDLVG
+671 NIGSPSKLMRDMIG
-685 KMLPPGIAV
+685 KWLPPGIAV
-694 GFEMAMPKSTK
+694 GFELAAPKASKDMTKEAGKMVK
-705 DILNEVDG
+705 DIQGQYDASIGGFTLENQLNV
-713 MNAELQKQVNASVND
+713 AKQA
-728 IGVPLETNARITQQ
+728 TIT
-742 QSVVNAFPKTMQL
+742 NAFPKTMQL
-755 IRNGADR
+755 VRNGVNEFKF
-762 ISLVLENGAEI
+762 VLDNGAEV

>member
-1 MLGNSDGSIII
+1 MATNDGEIIIELQLQQDDFEKRLNAIEHKTQSFGSSIKRTVAALGLGKIAKDFASAGISFNASIEQYQTSFEVMTGSAEKAAQITQQLKQIAANTPFELPQLADTTQLLMNYGFTADDAMKKMQMLGDISQGSADKMTRIATAYGQMSSAGKVSLEDVKQMIEAGFNPLQEISKSTGESMASLYDRISDGSLS
-12 EVDLNDKDY
+12 VD
-21 ESRLK
+21 EITA
-26 SMEGKTKSFGT
+26 SMERST
-37 QLKSLLS
+37 
-44 AVGITKAVSAG
+44 SAG
-55 FNAMKSSIGSAMDR
+55 GKYF
-69 IDTMVQF
+69 Q
-76 TRTMT
+76 
-81 TMTGSSKIAEQAL
+81 
-94 AKIKETVTGTAYG
+94 
-107 LDVAA
+107 
-112 QSCQKFVTSGMSMDK
+112 SMDK
-127 ATGQV
+127 QSQTLNG
-132 KTWADAVAFY
+132 KISTLKDTF
-142 GDGTNETYANVT
+142 NEFAGK
-154 DAIAKMVAQGK
+154 AMQGLSD
-165 VQGDQLDRLTDAGIP
+165 VLSNTVIP
-180 AVQLFADAT
+180 ALT
-189 GQSFSDVREAL
+189 GVLSHSDEIMAV
-200 SDGSIS
+200 
-206 SEEFLNVLQD
+206 LN
-216 AMEKGTDKFATI
+216 A
-228 DGAAKEAGASW
+228 
-239 KGTFDNMKAAITRG
+239 
-253 MVAIIE
+253 
-259 SIDEVLQ
+259 
-266 SNGLPTLK
+266 
-274 EMIADVGKVME
+274 
-285 KGLNYAAEH
+285 
-294 LPELI
+294 
-299 SLIKKLL
+299 LL
-306 PVVISVG
+306 PVIVAVG
-313 SAFAAWKITNTVS
+313 SAFAAWKIVN
-326 RASKSISGFFDLMS
+326 
-340 NGNSL
+340 
-345 MNTVFIKLGSGSG
+345 FIQDIPKMVGSVKTAILGVNAALAANPVG
-358 AFSKLATSAIGA
+358 AVIAAI
-370 GGGIKGLGSAL
+370 SAL
-381 VAAAGGPV
+381 VAV
-389 TLIVAAIAAVVAAF
+389 FL
-403 VYFWNT
+403 YLWNT

-415 FWIDLWNGIVEWFSG
+415 FWTDMWNGIVEWFSG

-450 KTYLQELC
+450 KTNLQELC
-458 SSIVEWFQNAWN
+458 DSIVQWFQDAWN

-484 QSVIDWFNQIPYN
+484 QSVIDWFNQLPYN

-671 GIHSPSRLLRDLVG
+671 NIGSPSKLMRDMIG
-685 KMLPPGIAV
+685 KWLPPGIAV
-694 GFEMAMPKSTK
+694 GFELAAPKASKDMTKEAGKMVK
-705 DILNEVDG
+705 DIQGQYDASIGGFTLENQLNV
-713 MNAELQKQVNASVND
+713 AKQA
-728 IGVPLETNARITQQ
+728 TIT
-742 QSVVNAFPKTMQL
+742 NAFPKTMQL
-755 IRNGADR
+755 VRNGVNEFKF
-762 ISLVLENGAEI
+762 VLDNGAEV

>member
-1 MLGNSDGSIII
+1 MATNDGEIII
-12 EVDLNDKDY
+12 ELQLQQDDFEKRLNAI
-21 ESRLK
+21 EH
-26 SMEGKTKSFGT
+26 KTQSFGSSIKRT
-37 QLKSLLS
+37 IAALGLGKL
-44 AVGITKAVSAG
+44 AKDFASAG
-55 FNAMKSSIGSAMDR
+55 ISFNASIEQYQTSFE
-69 IDTMVQF
+69 V
-76 TRTMT
+76 
-81 TMTGSSKIAEQAL
+81 MTGSAE
-94 AKIKETVTGTAYG
+94 
-107 LDVAA
+107 
-112 QSCQKFVTSGMSMDK
+112 K
-127 ATGQV
+127 ATQITQQL
-132 KTWADAVAFY
+132 KQIAANTPFELPQLADTTQLLMNY
-142 GDGTNETYANVT
+142 GFT
-154 DAIAKMVAQGK
+154 
-165 VQGDQLDRLTDAGIP
+165 
-180 AVQLFADAT
+180 AD
-189 GQSFSDVREAL
+189 
-200 SDGSIS
+200 
-206 SEEFLNVLQD
+206 D
-216 AMEKGTDKFATI
+216 AMEKMQMLGDISQGSADKMTRIATAYGQMSSAGKVSLEDVKQMI
-228 DGAAKEAGASW
+228 EAGFNPLQEISKSTGESMASLYDRISD
-239 KGTFDNMKAAITRG
+239 GSLSVDEITASMERSTSAG
-253 MVAIIE
+253 GKYF
-259 SIDEVLQ
+259 Q
-266 SNGLPTLK
+266 SMDKQSQTLNGKISTLK
-274 EMIADVGKVME
+274 DTFNEFAGKAMQGLSDVLSNTVIPALTGVLSHSDEIMAV
-285 KGLNYAAEH
+285 LNA
-294 LPELI
+294 
-299 SLIKKLL
+299 LL
-306 PVVISVG
+306 PVIVAVG
-313 SAFAAWKITNTVS
+313 SAFAAWKIVN
-326 RASKSISGFFDLMS
+326 
-340 NGNSL
+340 
-345 MNTVFIKLGSGSG
+345 FIQDIPKMVGSVKTAILGVNAALAANPVG
-358 AFSKLATSAIGA
+358 AVIAAI
-370 GGGIKGLGSAL
+370 SAL
-381 VAAAGGPV
+381 VAV
-389 TLIVAAIAAVVAAF
+389 FL
-403 VYFWNT
+403 YLWNT

-415 FWIDLWNGIVEWFSG
+415 FWTDMWNGIVEWFSG

-436 NFFTVTIPEAWESF
+436 NFFTVTIPEAWETF
-450 KTYLQELC
+450 KMNLQELC
-458 SSIVEWFQNAWN
+458 DSIVQWFQDAWN

-484 QSVIDWFNQIPYN
+484 QSVIDWFNQLPYN

-671 GIHSPSRLLRDLVG
+671 NIGSPSKLMRDMIG
-685 KMLPPGIAV
+685 KWLPPGIAV
-694 GFEMAMPKSTK
+694 GFELAAPKASKDMTKEAGKMVK
-705 DILNEVDG
+705 DIQGQYDASIGGFTLENQLNV
-713 MNAELQKQVNASVND
+713 AKQA
-728 IGVPLETNARITQQ
+728 TIT
-742 QSVVNAFPKTMQL
+742 NAFPKTMQL
-755 IRNGADR
+755 VRNGVNEFKF
-762 ISLVLENGAEI
+762 VLDNGAEV

>member
-1 MLGNSDGSIII
+1 MATNDGEIIIELQLQQDDFEKRLNAIEHKTQSFGSSIKRTVAALGLGKIAKDFASAGISFNASIEQYQTSFEVMTGSAEKAAQITQQLKQIAANTPFELPQLADTTQLLMNYGFTADDAMKKMQMLGDISQGSADKMTRIATAYGQMSSAGKVSLEDVKQMIEAGFNPLQEISKSTGESMASLYDRISDGSLS
-12 EVDLNDKDY
+12 VD
-21 ESRLK
+21 EITA
-26 SMEGKTKSFGT
+26 SMERST
-37 QLKSLLS
+37 
-44 AVGITKAVSAG
+44 SAG
-55 FNAMKSSIGSAMDR
+55 GKYF
-69 IDTMVQF
+69 Q
-76 TRTMT
+76 
-81 TMTGSSKIAEQAL
+81 
-94 AKIKETVTGTAYG
+94 
-107 LDVAA
+107 
-112 QSCQKFVTSGMSMDK
+112 SMDK
-127 ATGQV
+127 QSQTLNG
-132 KTWADAVAFY
+132 KISTLKDTF
-142 GDGTNETYANVT
+142 NEFAGK
-154 DAIAKMVAQGK
+154 AMQGLSD
-165 VQGDQLDRLTDAGIP
+165 VLSNTVIP
-180 AVQLFADAT
+180 ALT
-189 GQSFSDVREAL
+189 GVLSHSDEIMAV
-200 SDGSIS
+200 
-206 SEEFLNVLQD
+206 LN
-216 AMEKGTDKFATI
+216 A
-228 DGAAKEAGASW
+228 
-239 KGTFDNMKAAITRG
+239 
-253 MVAIIE
+253 
-259 SIDEVLQ
+259 
-266 SNGLPTLK
+266 
-274 EMIADVGKVME
+274 
-285 KGLNYAAEH
+285 
-294 LPELI
+294 
-299 SLIKKLL
+299 LL
-306 PVVISVG
+306 PVIVAVG
-313 SAFAAWKITNTVS
+313 SAFAAWKIVN
-326 RASKSISGFFDLMS
+326 
-340 NGNSL
+340 
-345 MNTVFIKLGSGSG
+345 FIQDIPKMVGSVKTAILGVNAALAANPVG
-358 AFSKLATSAIGA
+358 AVIAAI
-370 GGGIKGLGSAL
+370 SAL
-381 VAAAGGPV
+381 VAV
-389 TLIVAAIAAVVAAF
+389 FL
-403 VYFWNT
+403 YLWNT

-415 FWIDLWNGIVEWFSG
+415 FWTDMWNGIVEWFSG

-436 NFFTVTIPEAWESF
+436 NFFTVTIPEAWETF
-450 KTYLQELC
+450 KMNLQELC
-458 SSIVEWFQNAWN
+458 DSIVQWFQDAWN

-484 QSVIDWFNQIPYN
+484 QSVIDWFNQLPYN

-573 SVVDW
+573 GVVDW

-598 DWGSNLWNT
+598 AWGSDLWNT

-671 GIHSPSRLLRDLVG
+671 NIGSPSKLMRDMIG
-685 KMLPPGIAV
+685 KWLPPGIAV
-694 GFEMAMPKSTK
+694 GFELAAPKASKDMTKEAGKMVK
-705 DILNEVDG
+705 DIQGQYDASIGGFTLENQLNV
-713 MNAELQKQVNASVND
+713 AKQA
-728 IGVPLETNARITQQ
+728 TIT
-742 QSVVNAFPKTMQL
+742 NAFPKTMQL
-755 IRNGADR
+755 VRNGVNEFKF
-762 ISLVLENGAEI
+762 VLDNGAEV

>member
-1 MLGNSDGSIII
+1 MATNDGEIII
-12 EVDLNDKDY
+12 ELQLQQDDFEKRLNAI
-21 ESRLK
+21 EH
-26 SMEGKTKSFGT
+26 KTQSFGSSIKRT
-37 QLKSLLS
+37 IAALGLGKL
-44 AVGITKAVSAG
+44 AKDFASAG
-55 FNAMKSSIGSAMDR
+55 ISFNASIEQYQTSFE
-69 IDTMVQF
+69 V
-76 TRTMT
+76 
-81 TMTGSSKIAEQAL
+81 MTGSAE
-94 AKIKETVTGTAYG
+94 
-107 LDVAA
+107 
-112 QSCQKFVTSGMSMDK
+112 K
-127 ATGQV
+127 ATQITQQL
-132 KTWADAVAFY
+132 KQIAANTPFELPQLADTTQLLMNY
-142 GDGTNETYANVT
+142 GFT
-154 DAIAKMVAQGK
+154 
-165 VQGDQLDRLTDAGIP
+165 
-180 AVQLFADAT
+180 AD
-189 GQSFSDVREAL
+189 
-200 SDGSIS
+200 
-206 SEEFLNVLQD
+206 D
-216 AMEKGTDKFATI
+216 AMEKMQMLGDISQGSADKMTRIATAYGQMSSAGKVSLEDVKQMI
-228 DGAAKEAGASW
+228 EAGFNPLQEISKSTGESMASLYDRISD
-239 KGTFDNMKAAITRG
+239 GSLSVDEITASMERSTSAG
-253 MVAIIE
+253 GKYF
-259 SIDEVLQ
+259 Q
-266 SNGLPTLK
+266 SMDKQSQTLNGKISTLK
-274 EMIADVGKVME
+274 DTFNEFAGKAMQGLSDVLSNTVIPALTGVLSHSDEIMAV
-285 KGLNYAAEH
+285 LNA
-294 LPELI
+294 
-299 SLIKKLL
+299 LL
-306 PVVISVG
+306 PVIVAVG
-313 SAFAAWKITNTVS
+313 SAFAAWKIVN
-326 RASKSISGFFDLMS
+326 
-340 NGNSL
+340 
-345 MNTVFIKLGSGSG
+345 FIQDIPKMVGSVKTAILGVNAALAANPVG
-358 AFSKLATSAIGA
+358 AVVAAI
-370 GGGIKGLGSAL
+370 SAL
-381 VAAAGGPV
+381 VAV
-389 TLIVAAIAAVVAAF
+389 FL
-403 VYFWNT
+403 YLWNT

-415 FWIDLWNGIVEWFSG
+415 FWTDMWNGIVEWFSG
-430 IIESIV
+430 IIDSIV

-450 KTYLQELC
+450 KTNLQELC
-458 SSIVEWFQNAWN
+458 DSIVQWFQDAWN

-484 QSVIDWFNQIPYN
+484 QSVIDWFNQLPYN

-671 GIHSPSRLLRDLVG
+671 NIGSPSKLMRDMIG
-685 KMLPPGIAV
+685 KWLPPGIAV
-694 GFEMAMPKSTK
+694 GFELAAPKASKDMTKEAGKMVK
-705 DILNEVDG
+705 DIQGQYDASIGGFTLENQLNV
-713 MNAELQKQVNASVND
+713 AKQA
-728 IGVPLETNARITQQ
+728 TIT
-742 QSVVNAFPKTMQL
+742 NAFPKTMQL
-755 IRNGADR
+755 VRNGVNEFR
-762 ISLVLENGAEI
+762 FVLDNGAEV

>member
-1 MLGNSDGSIII
+1 MATNDGEIIIELQLQQDDFEKRLNAIEHKTQSFGSSIKRTIAALGLGKLAKDFASAGISFNASIEQYQTSFEVMTGSAEKAAQITQQLKQIAANTPFELPQLADTTQLLMNYGFTADDAMKKMQMLGDISQGSADKMTRIATAYGQMSSAGKVSLEDVKQMIEAGFNPLQEISKSTGESMASLYDRISDGSLS
-12 EVDLNDKDY
+12 VD
-21 ESRLK
+21 EITA
-26 SMEGKTKSFGT
+26 SMERST
-37 QLKSLLS
+37 
-44 AVGITKAVSAG
+44 SAG
-55 FNAMKSSIGSAMDR
+55 GKYF
-69 IDTMVQF
+69 Q
-76 TRTMT
+76 
-81 TMTGSSKIAEQAL
+81 
-94 AKIKETVTGTAYG
+94 
-107 LDVAA
+107 
-112 QSCQKFVTSGMSMDK
+112 SMDK
-127 ATGQV
+127 QSQTLNG
-132 KTWADAVAFY
+132 KISTLKDTF
-142 GDGTNETYANVT
+142 NEFAGK
-154 DAIAKMVAQGK
+154 AMQGLSD
-165 VQGDQLDRLTDAGIP
+165 VLSNTVIP
-180 AVQLFADAT
+180 ALT
-189 GQSFSDVREAL
+189 GVLSHSDEIMAV
-200 SDGSIS
+200 
-206 SEEFLNVLQD
+206 LN
-216 AMEKGTDKFATI
+216 A
-228 DGAAKEAGASW
+228 
-239 KGTFDNMKAAITRG
+239 
-253 MVAIIE
+253 
-259 SIDEVLQ
+259 
-266 SNGLPTLK
+266 
-274 EMIADVGKVME
+274 
-285 KGLNYAAEH
+285 
-294 LPELI
+294 
-299 SLIKKLL
+299 LL
-306 PVVISVG
+306 PVIVAVG
-313 SAFAAWKITNTVS
+313 SAFAAWKIVN
-326 RASKSISGFFDLMS
+326 
-340 NGNSL
+340 
-345 MNTVFIKLGSGSG
+345 FIQDIPKMVGSVKTAILGVNAALAANPVG
-358 AFSKLATSAIGA
+358 AVIAAI
-370 GGGIKGLGSAL
+370 SAL
-381 VAAAGGPV
+381 VAV
-389 TLIVAAIAAVVAAF
+389 FL
-403 VYFWNT
+403 YLWNT

-415 FWIDLWNGIVEWFSG
+415 FWTDMWNGIVEWFSG

-436 NFFTVTIPEAWESF
+436 NFFTVTIPEAWETF
-450 KTYLQELC
+450 KMNLQELC
-458 SSIVEWFQNAWN
+458 DSIVQWFQDAWN

-484 QSVIDWFNQIPYN
+484 QSVIDWFNQLPYN

-671 GIHSPSRLLRDLVG
+671 NIGSPSKLMRDMIG
-685 KMLPPGIAV
+685 KWLPPGIAV
-694 GFEMAMPKSTK
+694 GFELAAPKASKDMTKEAGKMVK
-705 DILNEVDG
+705 DIQGQYDASIGGFTLENQLNV
-713 MNAELQKQVNASVND
+713 AKQA
-728 IGVPLETNARITQQ
+728 TIT
-742 QSVVNAFPKTMQL
+742 NAFPKTMQL
-755 IRNGADR
+755 VRNGVNEFR
-762 ISLVLENGAEI
+762 FVLDNGAEV

>member
-1 MLGNSDGSIII
+1 MATNDGEIII
-12 EVDLNDKDY
+12 ELQLQQDDFEKRLNAI
-21 ESRLK
+21 EH
-26 SMEGKTKSFGT
+26 KTQSFGSSIKRT
-37 QLKSLLS
+37 IAALGLGKL
-44 AVGITKAVSAG
+44 AKDFASAG
-55 FNAMKSSIGSAMDR
+55 ISFNASIEQYQTSFE
-69 IDTMVQF
+69 V
-76 TRTMT
+76 
-81 TMTGSSKIAEQAL
+81 MTGSAE
-94 AKIKETVTGTAYG
+94 
-107 LDVAA
+107 
-112 QSCQKFVTSGMSMDK
+112 K
-127 ATGQV
+127 ATQITQQL
-132 KTWADAVAFY
+132 KQIAANTPFELPQLADTTQLLMNY
-142 GDGTNETYANVT
+142 GFT
-154 DAIAKMVAQGK
+154 
-165 VQGDQLDRLTDAGIP
+165 
-180 AVQLFADAT
+180 AD
-189 GQSFSDVREAL
+189 
-200 SDGSIS
+200 
-206 SEEFLNVLQD
+206 D
-216 AMEKGTDKFATI
+216 AMEKMQMLGDISQGSADKMTRIATAYGQMSSAGKVSLEDVKQMI
-228 DGAAKEAGASW
+228 EAGFNPLQEISKSTGESMASLY
-239 KGTFDNMKAAITRG
+239 DRISDSSLSVDEITASMERSTSAG
-253 MVAIIE
+253 GKYF
-259 SIDEVLQ
+259 Q
-266 SNGLPTLK
+266 SMDKQSQTLNGKISTLK
-274 EMIADVGKVME
+274 DTFNEFAGKAMQGLSDVLSNTVIPALTGVLSHSDEIMAV
-285 KGLNYAAEH
+285 LNA
-294 LPELI
+294 
-299 SLIKKLL
+299 LL
-306 PVVISVG
+306 PVIVAVG
-313 SAFAAWKITNTVS
+313 SAFASWKIVN
-326 RASKSISGFFDLMS
+326 
-340 NGNSL
+340 
-345 MNTVFIKLGSGSG
+345 FIQDIPKMIGSVKTAILGVNAALAANPVG
-358 AFSKLATSAIGA
+358 AVVAAI
-370 GGGIKGLGSAL
+370 SAL
-381 VAAAGGPV
+381 VAV
-389 TLIVAAIAAVVAAF
+389 FL
-403 VYFWNT
+403 YLWNT

-415 FWIDLWNGIVEWFSG
+415 FWTDMWNGIVEWFSG

-450 KTYLQELC
+450 KTNLQELC
-458 SSIVEWFQNAWN
+458 DSIVQWFQDAWN

-484 QSVIDWFNQIPYN
+484 QSVIDWFNQLPYN

-671 GIHSPSRLLRDLVG
+671 NIGSPSKLMRDMIG
-685 KMLPPGIAV
+685 KWLPPGIAV
-694 GFEMAMPKSTK
+694 GFELAAPKASKDMTKEAGKMVK
-705 DILNEVDG
+705 DIQGQYDASIGGFTLENQLNV
-713 MNAELQKQVNASVND
+713 AKQA
-728 IGVPLETNARITQQ
+728 TIT
-742 QSVVNAFPKTMQL
+742 NAFPKTMQL
-755 IRNGADR
+755 VRNGVNEFR
-762 ISLVLENGAEI
+762 FVLDNGAEV

>member
-1 MLGNSDGSIII
+1 MATNDGEIII
-12 EVDLNDKDY
+12 ELQLQQDDFEKRLNAI
-21 ESRLK
+21 EH
-26 SMEGKTKSFGT
+26 KTQSFGSSIKRT
-37 QLKSLLS
+37 IAALGLGKL
-44 AVGITKAVSAG
+44 AKDFASAG
-55 FNAMKSSIGSAMDR
+55 ISFNASIEQYQTSFE
-69 IDTMVQF
+69 V
-76 TRTMT
+76 
-81 TMTGSSKIAEQAL
+81 MTGSAE
-94 AKIKETVTGTAYG
+94 
-107 LDVAA
+107 
-112 QSCQKFVTSGMSMDK
+112 K
-127 ATGQV
+127 ATQITQQL
-132 KTWADAVAFY
+132 KQIAANTPFELPQLADTTQLLMNY
-142 GDGTNETYANVT
+142 GFT
-154 DAIAKMVAQGK
+154 
-165 VQGDQLDRLTDAGIP
+165 
-180 AVQLFADAT
+180 AD
-189 GQSFSDVREAL
+189 
-200 SDGSIS
+200 
-206 SEEFLNVLQD
+206 D
-216 AMEKGTDKFATI
+216 AMEKMQMLGDISQGSADKMTRIATAYGQMSSAGKVSLEDVKQMI
-228 DGAAKEAGASW
+228 EAGFNPLQEISKSTGESMASLY
-239 KGTFDNMKAAITRG
+239 DRISDSSLSVDEITASMERSTSAG
-253 MVAIIE
+253 GKYF
-259 SIDEVLQ
+259 Q
-266 SNGLPTLK
+266 SMDKQSQTLNGKISTLK
-274 EMIADVGKVME
+274 DTFNEFAGKAMQGLSDVLSNTVIPALTGVLSHSDEIMAV
-285 KGLNYAAEH
+285 LNT
-294 LPELI
+294 
-299 SLIKKLL
+299 LL
-306 PVVISVG
+306 PVIVAVG
-313 SAFAAWKITNTVS
+313 SAFASWKIVN
-326 RASKSISGFFDLMS
+326 
-340 NGNSL
+340 
-345 MNTVFIKLGSGSG
+345 FIQDIPKMIGSVKTAILGVNAALAANPVG
-358 AFSKLATSAIGA
+358 AVVAAI
-370 GGGIKGLGSAL
+370 SAL
-381 VAAAGGPV
+381 VAV
-389 TLIVAAIAAVVAAF
+389 FL
-403 VYFWNT
+403 YLWNT

-415 FWIDLWNGIVEWFSG
+415 FWTDMWNGIVEWFSG

-436 NFFTVTIPEAWESF
+436 NFFTVTIPEAWETF
-450 KTYLQELC
+450 KMNLQELC
-458 SSIVEWFQNAWN
+458 DSIVQWFQDAWN

-484 QSVIDWFNQIPYN
+484 QSVIDWFNQLPYN

-671 GIHSPSRLLRDLVG
+671 NIGSPSKLMRDMIG
-685 KMLPPGIAV
+685 KWLPPGIAV
-694 GFEMAMPKSTK
+694 GFELAAPKASKDMTKEAGKMVK
-705 DILNEVDG
+705 DIQGQYDASIGGFTLENQLNV
-713 MNAELQKQVNASVND
+713 AKQA
-728 IGVPLETNARITQQ
+728 TIT
-742 QSVVNAFPKTMQL
+742 NAFPKTMQL
-755 IRNGADR
+755 VRNGVNEFR
-762 ISLVLENGAEI
+762 FVLDNGAEV